1 MKKLLKNHLGALIAW
16 VLILVISLVA
26 LPNVDSLTRAHSEIS
41 LPSNVESEA
50 AKLIKN
56 EWGSKKKNTYEVAV
70 VFNKKSGKLTDT
82 DQGNIE
88 ASIDRLTSNQK
99 KYGIKDYL
107 APQDNIATK
116 KLLKSKDGTTW
127 VMQMNIAK
135 SHGTISQVY
144 DEINKAVKTSG
155 VRTYVTG
162 ADVLNN
168 DFTSSIQ
175 EGIKKTELITVVFI
189 FIVLIIVF
197 RSPVVPLVS
206 LLTVGISFL
215 VSFSIV
221 TNLVNQI
228 NFPFSNFTQVFMVIV
243 LFGIGTDYNILL
255 YNHFKEDLGNGLG
268 VAEATK
274 DSIKKAGRT
283 ILYSG
288 SSILIGFSALGLAN
302 FSVYRSASGVAVG
315 VLVLLVVLLTL
326 NPFFMATLGKKM
338 FWPSKEFAGE
348 NPSKMWHGISS
359 ATLKRPVVFLAA
371 VAVVVAPFFVT
382 YSNVL
387 NYDDTAEISDS
398 VPSKQGLNLVQKHF
412 SKGMAMP
419 SYLYIKS
426 DHKLDNEKD
435 LKLIDELTRKLRNS
449 EGVDKVMSATEPYN
463 EKIKLLYVKKQLK
476 SVTDGT
482 AKLEKGVGKLTK
494 GSEQVTS
501 GAKKLANG
509 ADQLDEGTGTLSD
522 GAKDLY
528 TGTVKLYNGSIALYD
543 GAGTLFNGTKTLSV
557 GADALYS
564 GTRKLSSGA
573 NTLSA
578 GTQKLKNGTQAL
590 ASGTGSLATGAQ
602 TLRNG
607 AGSLKNGTA
616 SLYTGAGT
624 LKNGVASLYTGAGT
638 LKNGINTAYTG
649 AGTLKNGIS
658 TLYTGAGSLKD
669 GIGSLYTG
677 AGSLKDGTAQL
688 VTGSSS
694 LKDGTSS
701 LATGADS
708 LYTGTK
714 ALTDGAQD
722 LTANMNTLVAG
733 LDQLKSQLS
742 ENASSLNADQLDQ
755 LSQGLTDLNNG
766 LQQLNGKV
774 SQISVPN
781 IDTSKISSLVSGLQ
795 SLQGQVGSLQ
805 KGLES
810 AQSGL
815 TAAGRGLTTASGA
828 AGSLA
833 ASIKKV
839 SDPTLQKELLNELN
853 SLNGSLSSTRDGLD
867 TANRGLGAAGSA
879 ATSMNA
885 AASGIQSA
893 AGGLSTIGSTADLS
907 TQVQQLQAAVSQ
919 LASGS
924 STLSTQ
930 AASGISD
937 LKSGLGKISQMQSA
951 VDALATGAH
960 KLYTGSNSIYSG
972 LSKGMAGALA
982 LSQGANKL
990 NTGAESLYDGISKVN
1005 TGANSL
1011 YTGAGQANTGV
1022 ISLYNGA
1029 GQLNTGA
1036 VSLYNGASQLNA
1048 GANSLYAGAG
1058 KLNAGAISL
1067 YAGAGQLNTGAN
1079 SLYSGT
1085 GTLVSGA
1092 KKVNSGA
1099 SQVNS
1104 GAGQVNS
1111 GAGQLANG
1119 LASGVS
1125 GAAQLANGASRLTS
1139 GAGQLQ
1145 SGAGQLQNGLAQGVN
1160 GSSQL
1165 AEGADKLQ
1173 SGTSQLSSGASK
1185 LAEKTPAI
1193 TSGLTAV
1200 NNGLVSAGSYLNGL
1214 RKSKA
1219 SDTFYVPSY
1228 VLKHNADLQKSL
1240 KVFLS
1245 PDKKSAMI
1253 IIILDSNP
1261 SSESA
1266 AEHSQ
1271 ALSAMARKSLK
1282 GTDLGKAEVEMGG
1295 QSSTIEDTKNTASG
1309 DFTRTMAIMLIGIG
1323 IALIFVTRS
1332 LLQPIYILGTLL
1344 LAYISSLSITRWVV
1358 SGVMGRSTLAWNVPF
1373 FTFIM
1378 LIALGVDYSIFVMMR
1393 YRDSDPHALPSARIL
1408 EACTVIGTVVISAAV
1423 ILGGTFAALIPSGV
1437 PTLIEVAIGVI
1448 IGLAILV
1455 FLMPINLSAS
1465 TKLTYEGFPWPKWA
1479 GRKKGLSFGKKS

>member
-26 LPNVDSLTRAHSEIS
+26 LPNVESLTRAHSEIS

-70 VFNKKSGKLTDT
+70 VFNKKSGKLTET

-88 ASIDRLTSNQK
+88 ATIDRLTSNQK

-135 SHGTISQVY
+135 SHGTISQVN

-168 DFTSSIQ
+168 DFTSSIR

-206 LLTVGISFL
+206 LLTVGVSFL

-221 TNLVNQI
+221 TNLVNQV

-315 VLVLLVVLLTL
+315 VLVLLIVLLTL

-371 VAVVVAPFFVT
+371 VAVVVTPFFVT

-412 SKGMAMP
+412 SEGMAMP

-426 DHKLDNEKD
+426 DHTLDNEKD

-578 GTQKLKNGTQAL
+578 GTQKLKSGTSSL
-590 ASGTGSLATGAQ
+590 ASGSQTLANGTGSLAKGAND
-602 TLRNG
+602 L
-607 AGSLKNGTA
+607 S
-616 SLYTGAGT
+616 AGT
-624 LKNGVASLYTGAGT
+624 QKLVD
-638 LKNGINTAYTG
+638 NTSKLNSYM
-649 AGTLKNGIS
+649 S
-658 TLYTGAGSLKD
+658 
-669 GIGSLYTG
+669 
-677 AGSLKDGTAQL
+677 QL
-688 VTGSSS
+688 T
-694 LKDGTSS
+694 
-701 LATGADS
+701 
-708 LYTGTK
+708 
-714 ALTDGAQD
+714 Q
-722 LTANMNTLVAG
+722 G
-733 LDQLKSQLS
+733 LDEMKSQLS
-742 ENASSLNADQLDQ
+742 VQMQSLDASQLESLSNGLKLID
-755 LSQGLTDLNNG
+755 QGLTQLNNS
-766 LQQLNGKV
+766 V
-774 SQISVPN
+774 SAMSVPSIDTNSLNNLNSVISGMKGLTGEAETLNSSLKGASSSATTMSGDLAALIAQVPDESLRNRLSTTLSTDMNSLSGNLQSAAGAATKLQNGMSNAQNAVGNIGN
-781 IDTSKISSLVSGLQ
+781 IDTSSLSQMSSLLPTLKSKVAVLAAGASQLDAN
-795 SLQGQVGSLQ
+795 GQVGIN
-805 KGLES
+805 K
-810 AQSGL
+810 
-815 TAAGRGLTTASGA
+815 
-828 AGSLA
+828 
-833 ASIKKV
+833 
-839 SDPTLQKELLNELN
+839 
-853 SLNGSLSSTRDGLD
+853 
-867 TANRGLGAAGSA
+867 
-879 ATSMNA
+879 
-885 AASGIQSA
+885 
-893 AGGLSTIGSTADLS
+893 
-907 TQVQQLQAAVSQ
+907 
-919 LASGS
+919 
-924 STLSTQ
+924 
-930 AASGISD
+930 
-937 LKSGLGKISQMQSA
+937 LKSGLDKLSDMQSG
-951 VDALATGAH
+951 VNKMATSAH
-960 KLYTGSNSIYSG
+960 QLYTGYNALYSG
-972 LSKGMAGALA
+972 LNAGMVGAMQLA
-982 LSQGANKL
+982 
-990 NTGAESLYDGISKVN
+990 
-1005 TGANSL
+1005 
-1011 YTGAGQANTGV
+1011 
-1022 ISLYNGA
+1022 NGA
-1029 GQLNTGA
+1029 KTVN
-1036 VSLYNGASQLNA
+1036 SGASA
-1048 GANSLYAGAG
+1048 VA
-1058 KLNAGAISL
+1058 
-1067 YAGAGQLNTGAN
+1067 
-1079 SLYSGT
+1079 
-1085 GTLVSGA
+1085 
-1092 KKVNSGA
+1092 SGA

-1111 GAGQLANG
+1111 GAGQLATG

-1145 SGAGQLQNGLAQGVN
+1145 SGASQLQNGLAQGVN

-1309 DFTRTMAIMLIGIG
+1309 DFTRTMAIMLIGVG
-1323 IALIFVTRS
+1323 IALILVTRS

-1393 YRDSDPHALPSARIL
+1393 YRDGDPHALPSARIL
-1408 EACTVIGTVVISAAV
+1408 KACTAIGTVVISAVV

-1448 IGLAILV
+1448 IGLAILI

>member
-26 LPNVDSLTRAHSEIS
+26 LPNVESLTRAHSEIS

-70 VFNKKSGKLTDT
+70 VFNKKSGKLTET

-135 SHGTISQVY
+135 SHGTISQVN

-168 DFTSSIQ
+168 DFTSSIR

-206 LLTVGISFL
+206 LLTVGVSFL

-221 TNLVNQI
+221 TNLVNQV

-315 VLVLLVVLLTL
+315 VLVLLIVLLTL

-338 FWPSKEFAGE
+338 FWPSKEVAGE

-426 DHKLDNEKD
+426 DHTLDNEKD

-578 GTQKLKNGTQAL
+578 GTQKLKSGTSSL
-590 ASGTGSLATGAQ
+590 ASGSQTLANGTGSLATGAQ
-602 TLRNG
+602 
-607 AGSLKNGTA
+607 K
-616 SLYTGAGT
+616 
-624 LKNGVASLYTGAGT
+624 
-638 LKNGINTAYTG
+638 
-649 AGTLKNGIS
+649 
-658 TLYTGAGSLKD
+658 
-669 GIGSLYTG
+669 
-677 AGSLKDGTAQL
+677 
-688 VTGSSS
+688 
-694 LKDGTSS
+694 
-701 LATGADS
+701 

-714 ALTDGAQD
+714 TLTRGAQD
-722 LTANMNTLVAG
+722 LTDNMSNLVSG
-733 LDQLKSQLS
+733 LDQLKSELS
-742 ENASSLNADQLDQ
+742 AESGSLDTSKLDQ
-755 LSQGLTDLNNG
+755 LSEGLTKLNTG
-766 LQQLNGKV
+766 LQQLNGVV
-774 SQISVPN
+774 SQINVPN

-795 SLQGQVGSLQ
+795 SLQGQVSNLK
-805 KGLES
+805 KGLTDT
-810 AQSGL
+810 QSGL
-815 TAAGRGLTTASGA
+815 TTAGTGLGTASAA

-833 ASIKKV
+833 SSISKV
-839 SDPTLQKELLNELN
+839 SDPTLKAELQKELETLN
-853 SLNGSLSSTRDGLD
+853 SGLSSTKS
-867 TANRGLGAAGSA
+867 GLGTVGSGLTTAGTAANN
-879 ATSMNA
+879 MNS

-893 AGGLSTIGSTADLS
+893 AGSLGSSTSAASTADLS
-907 TQVQQLQAAVSQ
+907 TKVQQLQAIVSQ

-924 STLSTQ
+924 NDLSTQ
-930 AASGISD
+930 AASGITS
-937 LKSGLGKISQMQSA
+937 LKSGLSKIGEMQSG
-951 VDALATGAH
+951 VDALAAGAH
-960 KLYTGSNSIYSG
+960 KLYTGSNSLYSG
-972 LSKGMAGALA
+972 LSEGMAGALA
-982 LSQGANKL
+982 LSQGANQ
-990 NTGAESLYDGISKVN
+990 VN
-1005 TGANSL
+1005 S
-1011 YTGAGQANTGV
+1011 
-1022 ISLYNGA
+1022 
-1029 GQLNTGA
+1029 
-1036 VSLYNGASQLNA
+1036 GASA
-1048 GANSLYAGAG
+1048 VA
-1058 KLNAGAISL
+1058 
-1067 YAGAGQLNTGAN
+1067 
-1079 SLYSGT
+1079 
-1085 GTLVSGA
+1085 
-1092 KKVNSGA
+1092 SGA

-1111 GAGQLANG
+1111 GAGQLATG

-1125 GAAQLANGASRLTS
+1125 GAAQLANGARRLTS

-1145 SGAGQLQNGLAQGVN
+1145 SGASQLQNGLAQGVN

-1173 SGTSQLSSGASK
+1173 SGTSQLSSGANK

-1309 DFTRTMAIMLIGIG
+1309 DFTRTMAIMLIGVG
-1323 IALIFVTRS
+1323 IALILITRS

-1408 EACTVIGTVVISAAV
+1408 KACTAIGTVVISAVV

-1448 IGLAILV
+1448 IGLAILI

>member
-26 LPNVDSLTRAHSEIS
+26 LPNVESLTRAHSEIS

-70 VFNKKSGKLTDT
+70 VFNKKSGKLTET

-135 SHGTISQVY
+135 SHGTISQVN

-168 DFTSSIQ
+168 DFTSSIR

-197 RSPVVPLVS
+197 QSPVVPLVS
-206 LLTVGISFL
+206 LLTVGVSFL

-221 TNLVNQI
+221 TNLVNQV

-315 VLVLLVVLLTL
+315 VLVLLIVLLTL

-371 VAVVVAPFFVT
+371 VAVVVTPFFVT

-426 DHKLDNEKD
+426 DHTLDNEKD

-578 GTQKLKNGTQAL
+578 GTQKLKSGTSSL
-590 ASGTGSLATGAQ
+590 ASGSKTLANGTGSLATGA
-602 TLRNG
+602 N
-607 AGSLKNGTA
+607 
-616 SLYTGAGT
+616 
-624 LKNGVASLYTGAGT
+624 
-638 LKNGINTAYTG
+638 
-649 AGTLKNGIS
+649 
-658 TLYTGAGSLKD
+658 
-669 GIGSLYTG
+669 
-677 AGSLKDGTAQL
+677 
-688 VTGSSS
+688 
-694 LKDGTSS
+694 
-701 LATGADS
+701 S
-708 LYTGTK
+708 LYTGTQT
-714 ALTDGAQD
+714 LTNGAKD

-733 LDQLKSQLS
+733 LDQLKSELS
-742 ENASSLNADQLDQ
+742 AESGSLDTSKLDQ
-755 LSQGLTDLNNG
+755 LSSGLTALNEG
-766 LQQLNGKV
+766 LQRLNSKV

-795 SLQGQVGSLQ
+795 SLQGQVSNLK
-805 KGLES
+805 KGLTDT
-810 AQSGL
+810 QSGL
-815 TAAGRGLTTASGA
+815 TTAGTGLGTASAA

-833 ASIKKV
+833 SSISKV
-839 SDPTLQKELLNELN
+839 SDPTLKAELQKELETLN
-853 SLNGSLSSTRDGLD
+853 SGLSSTKS
-867 TANRGLGAAGSA
+867 GLGTAGSGLTTAGTA
-879 ATSMNA
+879 ATNMNS

-893 AGGLSTIGSTADLS
+893 AGSLGSSTSAASTADLS
-907 TQVQQLQAAVSQ
+907 TEVQQLQAIVSQ

-924 STLSTQ
+924 NDLSTQ
-930 AASGISD
+930 AASGISS
-937 LKSGLGKISQMQSA
+937 LKSGLSKIGEMQSG
-951 VDALATGAH
+951 VDALAAGAH
-960 KLYTGSNSIYSG
+960 KLYTGSNSLYSG
-972 LSKGMAGALA
+972 LSEGMAGALA
-982 LSQGANKL
+982 LSQGANQ
-990 NTGAESLYDGISKVN
+990 VN
-1005 TGANSL
+1005 S
-1011 YTGAGQANTGV
+1011 
-1022 ISLYNGA
+1022 
-1029 GQLNTGA
+1029 
-1036 VSLYNGASQLNA
+1036 GASA
-1048 GANSLYAGAG
+1048 VA
-1058 KLNAGAISL
+1058 
-1067 YAGAGQLNTGAN
+1067 
-1079 SLYSGT
+1079 
-1085 GTLVSGA
+1085 
-1092 KKVNSGA
+1092 SGA

-1111 GAGQLANG
+1111 GAGQLATG

-1145 SGAGQLQNGLAQGVN
+1145 SGASQLQNGLAQGVN

-1240 KVFLS
+1240 MVFLS

-1266 AEHSQ
+1266 AKHSQ

-1309 DFTRTMAIMLIGIG
+1309 DFTRTMAIMLIGVG
-1323 IALIFVTRS
+1323 IALILVTRS

-1393 YRDSDPHALPSARIL
+1393 YRDGDPHALPSARIL
-1408 EACTVIGTVVISAAV
+1408 KACTAIGTVVISAVV

-1448 IGLAILV
+1448 IGLAILI

>member
-56 EWGSKKKNTYEVAV
+56 EWGNKKKNTYEVAV
-70 VFNKKSGKLTDT
+70 VFNKKSGKLTET

-107 APQDNIATK
+107 APQNNIATK

-135 SHGTISQVY
+135 SHGSISQVY
-144 DEINKAVKTSG
+144 DEINKVVKTSG

-206 LLTVGISFL
+206 LLTVGVSFL

-221 TNLVNQI
+221 ANLVNQV

-255 YNHFKEDLGNGLG
+255 YNHFKEYLGNGLG

-315 VLVLLVVLLTL
+315 VLVLLIVLLTL

-348 NPSKMWHGISS
+348 KPSKMWHGISS

-412 SKGMAMP
+412 SEGMAMP

-426 DHKLDNEKD
+426 DHTLDNEKD

-476 SVTDGT
+476 SVTDGI

-522 GAKDLY
+522 EAKDLY
-528 TGTVKLYNGSIALYD
+528 TGT
-543 GAGTLFNGTKTLSV
+543 
-557 GADALYS
+557 
-564 GTRKLSSGA
+564 
-573 NTLSA
+573 
-578 GTQKLKNGTQAL
+578 
-590 ASGTGSLATGAQ
+590 Q
-602 TLRNG
+602 TLTNG
-607 AGSLKNGTA
+607 AK
-616 SLYTGAGT
+616 
-624 LKNGVASLYTGAGT
+624 
-638 LKNGINTAYTG
+638 
-649 AGTLKNGIS
+649 
-658 TLYTGAGSLKD
+658 
-669 GIGSLYTG
+669 
-677 AGSLKDGTAQL
+677 
-688 VTGSSS
+688 
-694 LKDGTSS
+694 
-701 LATGADS
+701 
-708 LYTGTK
+708 
-714 ALTDGAQD
+714 D

-755 LSQGLTDLNNG
+755 LSSGLTDLN
-766 LQQLNGKV
+766 
-774 SQISVPN
+774 
-781 IDTSKISSLVSGLQ
+781 SGLQ

-805 KGLES
+805 T
-810 AQSGL
+810 GL
-815 TAAGRGLTTASGA
+815 TNAKTGLTTARTGFGTASAA

-833 ASIKKV
+833 SSISKV
-839 SDPTLQKELLNELN
+839 SDPTLKAELQKELETLN
-853 SLNGSLSSTRDGLD
+853 S
-867 TANRGLGAAGSA
+867 GLGTVGSGLTTARTA
-879 ATSMNA
+879 ATNMNS

-893 AGGLSTIGSTADLS
+893 TGSLGSSTSAVSTADLS
-907 TQVQQLQAAVSQ
+907 TEVQQLQA
-919 LASGS
+919 
-924 STLSTQ
+924 
-930 AASGISD
+930 
-937 LKSGLGKISQMQSA
+937 A

-960 KLYTGSNSIYSG
+960 KLYTGSNSLYSG

-982 LSQGANKL
+982 LS
-990 NTGAESLYDGISKVN
+990 
-1005 TGANSL
+1005 
-1011 YTGAGQANTGV
+1011 
-1022 ISLYNGA
+1022 
-1029 GQLNTGA
+1029 
-1036 VSLYNGASQLNA
+1036 
-1048 GANSLYAGAG
+1048 
-1058 KLNAGAISL
+1058 
-1067 YAGAGQLNTGAN
+1067 
-1079 SLYSGT
+1079 
-1085 GTLVSGA
+1085 
-1092 KKVNSGA
+1092 
-1099 SQVNS
+1099 
-1104 GAGQVNS
+1104 
-1111 GAGQLANG
+1111 
-1119 LASGVS
+1119 
-1125 GAAQLANGASRLTS
+1125 R
-1139 GAGQLQ
+1139 
-1145 SGAGQLQNGLAQGVN
+1145 
-1160 GSSQL
+1160 
-1165 AEGADKLQ
+1165 GADKLQ

-1185 LAEKTPAI
+1185 LAENTPAI

-1479 GRKKGLSFGKKS
+1479 GRKKSLSFGKKS

>member
-56 EWGSKKKNTYEVAV
+56 EWGNKKKNTYEVAV
-70 VFNKKSGKLTDT
+70 VFNKKSGKLTET

-107 APQDNIATK
+107 APQNNIATK

-135 SHGTISQVY
+135 SHGSISQVY
-144 DEINKAVKTSG
+144 DEINKVVKTSG

-162 ADVLNN
+162 TDVLNN

-206 LLTVGISFL
+206 LLTVGVSFL

-221 TNLVNQI
+221 TNLVNQV

-255 YNHFKEDLGNGLG
+255 YNHFKEYLGNGLG

-302 FSVYRSASGVAVG
+302 FSVYRSASGIAVG
-315 VLVLLVVLLTL
+315 VLVLLIVLLTL

-412 SKGMAMP
+412 SEGMAMP

-426 DHKLDNEKD
+426 DHTLDNEKD

-528 TGTVKLYNGSIALYD
+528 TGT
-543 GAGTLFNGTKTLSV
+543 
-557 GADALYS
+557 
-564 GTRKLSSGA
+564 
-573 NTLSA
+573 
-578 GTQKLKNGTQAL
+578 
-590 ASGTGSLATGAQ
+590 Q
-602 TLRNG
+602 TLTNG
-607 AGSLKNGTA
+607 AK
-616 SLYTGAGT
+616 
-624 LKNGVASLYTGAGT
+624 
-638 LKNGINTAYTG
+638 
-649 AGTLKNGIS
+649 
-658 TLYTGAGSLKD
+658 
-669 GIGSLYTG
+669 
-677 AGSLKDGTAQL
+677 
-688 VTGSSS
+688 
-694 LKDGTSS
+694 
-701 LATGADS
+701 
-708 LYTGTK
+708 
-714 ALTDGAQD
+714 D

-742 ENASSLNADQLDQ
+742 ENASSL
-755 LSQGLTDLNNG
+755 
-766 LQQLNGKV
+766 
-774 SQISVPN
+774 
-781 IDTSKISSLVSGLQ
+781 
-795 SLQGQVGSLQ
+795 
-805 KGLES
+805 
-810 AQSGL
+810 
-815 TAAGRGLTTASGA
+815 
-828 AGSLA
+828 
-833 ASIKKV
+833 
-839 SDPTLQKELLNELN
+839 
-853 SLNGSLSSTRDGLD
+853 STE
-867 TANRGLGAAGSA
+867 
-879 ATSMNA
+879 
-885 AASGIQSA
+885 
-893 AGGLSTIGSTADLS
+893 
-907 TQVQQLQAAVSQ
+907 VQQLQAAVSQ

-924 STLSTQ
+924 NTLSTQ
-930 AASGISD
+930 VASRISS
-937 LKSGLGKISQMQSA
+937 LKSGLSKIGQMQSA
-951 VDALATGAH
+951 VDALATCAH
-960 KLYTGSNSIYSG
+960 KLYTGSNSLYSG

-982 LSQGANKL
+982 LSQ
-990 NTGAESLYDGISKVN
+990 
-1005 TGANSL
+1005 
-1011 YTGAGQANTGV
+1011 
-1022 ISLYNGA
+1022 
-1029 GQLNTGA
+1029 
-1036 VSLYNGASQLNA
+1036 
-1048 GANSLYAGAG
+1048 
-1058 KLNAGAISL
+1058 
-1067 YAGAGQLNTGAN
+1067 
-1079 SLYSGT
+1079 
-1085 GTLVSGA
+1085 
-1092 KKVNSGA
+1092 
-1099 SQVNS
+1099 
-1104 GAGQVNS
+1104 
-1111 GAGQLANG
+1111 
-1119 LASGVS
+1119 
-1125 GAAQLANGASRLTS
+1125 
-1139 GAGQLQ
+1139 
-1145 SGAGQLQNGLAQGVN
+1145 
-1160 GSSQL
+1160 
-1165 AEGADKLQ
+1165 GADKLQ

-1240 KVFLS
+1240 KFFLS

-1423 ILGGTFAALIPSGV
+1423 ILGGIFAALIPSGV

-1479 GRKKGLSFGKKS
+1479 GRKKSLSFGKKS

>member
-677 AGSLKDGTAQL
+677 AGSLKDGTSQL
-688 VTGSSS
+688 LTGSSS

-701 LATGADS
+701 LATGASS
-708 LYTGTK
+708 LYTGTQT
-714 ALTDGAQD
+714 LTNGAKD

-781 IDTSKISSLVSGLQ
+781 IDTSKIYSLVNGLE
-795 SLQGQVGSLQ
+795 SLQGQVDTLQ
-805 KGLES
+805 NGLKS

-815 TAAGRGLTTASGA
+815 NTASGA
-828 AGSLA
+828 AGELA
-833 ASIKKV
+833 SKINQ
-839 SDPTLQKELLNELN
+839 DPKLKEELQPVLDKLN
-853 SLNGSLSSTRDGLD
+853 DGLGSVGSGLT
-867 TANRGLGAAGSA
+867 TAGTAANNMKG
-879 ATSMNA
+879 

-893 AGGLSTIGSTADLS
+893 AGSFGNVSSTADLS

-924 STLSTQ
+924 STLSSQ

-990 NTGAESLYDGISKVN
+990 SSGAASLYDGISQVN

-1011 YTGAGQANTGV
+1011 YNGAGQANTGA

>member
-56 EWGSKKKNTYEVAV
+56 EWGNKKKNTYEVAV
-70 VFNKKSGKLTDT
+70 VFNKKSGKLTET

-107 APQDNIATK
+107 APQNNIATK

-135 SHGTISQVY
+135 SHGSISQVY
-144 DEINKAVKTSG
+144 DEINKVVKTSG

-206 LLTVGISFL
+206 LLTVGVSFL

-221 TNLVNQI
+221 TNLVNQV

-255 YNHFKEDLGNGLG
+255 YNHFKEYLGNGLG

-302 FSVYRSASGVAVG
+302 FSVYRSASGIAVG
-315 VLVLLVVLLTL
+315 VLVLLIVLLTL

-412 SKGMAMP
+412 SEGMAMP

-426 DHKLDNEKD
+426 DHTLDNEKD

-501 GAKKLANG
+501 GAKKLVNG

-528 TGTVKLYNGSIALYD
+528 TGT
-543 GAGTLFNGTKTLSV
+543 
-557 GADALYS
+557 
-564 GTRKLSSGA
+564 
-573 NTLSA
+573 
-578 GTQKLKNGTQAL
+578 
-590 ASGTGSLATGAQ
+590 Q
-602 TLRNG
+602 TLTNG
-607 AGSLKNGTA
+607 AK
-616 SLYTGAGT
+616 
-624 LKNGVASLYTGAGT
+624 
-638 LKNGINTAYTG
+638 
-649 AGTLKNGIS
+649 
-658 TLYTGAGSLKD
+658 
-669 GIGSLYTG
+669 
-677 AGSLKDGTAQL
+677 
-688 VTGSSS
+688 
-694 LKDGTSS
+694 
-701 LATGADS
+701 
-708 LYTGTK
+708 
-714 ALTDGAQD
+714 D

-742 ENASSLNADQLDQ
+742 ENASSL
-755 LSQGLTDLNNG
+755 
-766 LQQLNGKV
+766 
-774 SQISVPN
+774 
-781 IDTSKISSLVSGLQ
+781 
-795 SLQGQVGSLQ
+795 
-805 KGLES
+805 
-810 AQSGL
+810 
-815 TAAGRGLTTASGA
+815 
-828 AGSLA
+828 
-833 ASIKKV
+833 
-839 SDPTLQKELLNELN
+839 
-853 SLNGSLSSTRDGLD
+853 STE
-867 TANRGLGAAGSA
+867 
-879 ATSMNA
+879 
-885 AASGIQSA
+885 
-893 AGGLSTIGSTADLS
+893 
-907 TQVQQLQAAVSQ
+907 VQQLQAAVSQ

-924 STLSTQ
+924 NTLSTQ
-930 AASGISD
+930 VASRISS
-937 LKSGLGKISQMQSA
+937 LKSGLSKIGQMQSA
-951 VDALATGAH
+951 VDALATCAH
-960 KLYTGSNSIYSG
+960 KLYTGSNSLYSG

-982 LSQGANKL
+982 LSQ
-990 NTGAESLYDGISKVN
+990 
-1005 TGANSL
+1005 
-1011 YTGAGQANTGV
+1011 
-1022 ISLYNGA
+1022 
-1029 GQLNTGA
+1029 
-1036 VSLYNGASQLNA
+1036 
-1048 GANSLYAGAG
+1048 
-1058 KLNAGAISL
+1058 
-1067 YAGAGQLNTGAN
+1067 
-1079 SLYSGT
+1079 
-1085 GTLVSGA
+1085 
-1092 KKVNSGA
+1092 
-1099 SQVNS
+1099 
-1104 GAGQVNS
+1104 
-1111 GAGQLANG
+1111 
-1119 LASGVS
+1119 
-1125 GAAQLANGASRLTS
+1125 
-1139 GAGQLQ
+1139 
-1145 SGAGQLQNGLAQGVN
+1145 
-1160 GSSQL
+1160 
-1165 AEGADKLQ
+1165 GADKLQ

-1240 KVFLS
+1240 KFFLS

-1479 GRKKGLSFGKKS
+1479 GRKKSLSFGKKS

>member
-56 EWGSKKKNTYEVAV
+56 EWGNKKKNTYEVAV
-70 VFNKKSGKLTDT
+70 VFNKKSGKLTET

-107 APQDNIATK
+107 APQNNIATK

-135 SHGTISQVY
+135 SHGSISQVY
-144 DEINKAVKTSG
+144 DEINKVVKTSG

-206 LLTVGISFL
+206 LLTVGVSFL

-221 TNLVNQI
+221 ANLVNQV

-255 YNHFKEDLGNGLG
+255 YNHFKEYLGNGLG

-315 VLVLLVVLLTL
+315 VLVLLIVLLTL

-348 NPSKMWHGISS
+348 KPSKMWHGISS

-412 SKGMAMP
+412 SEGMAMP

-426 DHKLDNEKD
+426 DHTLDNEKD

-476 SVTDGT
+476 SVTDGI

-522 GAKDLY
+522 EAKDLY
-528 TGTVKLYNGSIALYD
+528 TGT
-543 GAGTLFNGTKTLSV
+543 
-557 GADALYS
+557 
-564 GTRKLSSGA
+564 
-573 NTLSA
+573 
-578 GTQKLKNGTQAL
+578 
-590 ASGTGSLATGAQ
+590 Q
-602 TLRNG
+602 TLTNG
-607 AGSLKNGTA
+607 AK
-616 SLYTGAGT
+616 
-624 LKNGVASLYTGAGT
+624 
-638 LKNGINTAYTG
+638 
-649 AGTLKNGIS
+649 
-658 TLYTGAGSLKD
+658 
-669 GIGSLYTG
+669 
-677 AGSLKDGTAQL
+677 
-688 VTGSSS
+688 
-694 LKDGTSS
+694 
-701 LATGADS
+701 
-708 LYTGTK
+708 
-714 ALTDGAQD
+714 D

-755 LSQGLTDLNNG
+755 LSSGLTDLN
-766 LQQLNGKV
+766 
-774 SQISVPN
+774 
-781 IDTSKISSLVSGLQ
+781 SGLQ

-805 KGLES
+805 T
-810 AQSGL
+810 GL
-815 TAAGRGLTTASGA
+815 TNAKTGLTTARTGFGTASAA

-833 ASIKKV
+833 SSISKV
-839 SDPTLQKELLNELN
+839 SDPTLKAELQKELETLN
-853 SLNGSLSSTRDGLD
+853 S
-867 TANRGLGAAGSA
+867 GLGTVGSGLTTARTA
-879 ATSMNA
+879 ATNMNS

-893 AGGLSTIGSTADLS
+893 TGSLGSGTSAVSTADLS
-907 TQVQQLQAAVSQ
+907 TEVQQLQA
-919 LASGS
+919 
-924 STLSTQ
+924 
-930 AASGISD
+930 
-937 LKSGLGKISQMQSA
+937 A

-960 KLYTGSNSIYSG
+960 KLYTGSNSLYSG

-982 LSQGANKL
+982 LSQ
-990 NTGAESLYDGISKVN
+990 
-1005 TGANSL
+1005 
-1011 YTGAGQANTGV
+1011 
-1022 ISLYNGA
+1022 
-1029 GQLNTGA
+1029 
-1036 VSLYNGASQLNA
+1036 
-1048 GANSLYAGAG
+1048 
-1058 KLNAGAISL
+1058 
-1067 YAGAGQLNTGAN
+1067 
-1079 SLYSGT
+1079 
-1085 GTLVSGA
+1085 
-1092 KKVNSGA
+1092 
-1099 SQVNS
+1099 
-1104 GAGQVNS
+1104 
-1111 GAGQLANG
+1111 
-1119 LASGVS
+1119 
-1125 GAAQLANGASRLTS
+1125 
-1139 GAGQLQ
+1139 
-1145 SGAGQLQNGLAQGVN
+1145 
-1160 GSSQL
+1160 
-1165 AEGADKLQ
+1165 GADKLQ

-1185 LAEKTPAI
+1185 LAENTPAI

-1479 GRKKGLSFGKKS
+1479 GRKKSLSFGKKS

>member
-70 VFNKKSGKLTDT
+70 VFNKKSGKLTET

-135 SHGTISQVY
+135 SHGTISQVN

-168 DFTSSIQ
+168 DFTSSIR

-206 LLTVGISFL
+206 LLTVGVSFL

-221 TNLVNQI
+221 TNLVNQV

-255 YNHFKEDLGNGLG
+255 YNHFKEYLGNGLG

-315 VLVLLVVLLTL
+315 VLVLLIVLLTL

-412 SKGMAMP
+412 SEGMAMP

-426 DHKLDNEKD
+426 DHTLDNEKD

-528 TGTVKLYNGSIALYD
+528 TGT
-543 GAGTLFNGTKTLSV
+543 
-557 GADALYS
+557 
-564 GTRKLSSGA
+564 
-573 NTLSA
+573 
-578 GTQKLKNGTQAL
+578 
-590 ASGTGSLATGAQ
+590 Q
-602 TLRNG
+602 TLTNG
-607 AGSLKNGTA
+607 AK
-616 SLYTGAGT
+616 
-624 LKNGVASLYTGAGT
+624 
-638 LKNGINTAYTG
+638 
-649 AGTLKNGIS
+649 
-658 TLYTGAGSLKD
+658 
-669 GIGSLYTG
+669 
-677 AGSLKDGTAQL
+677 
-688 VTGSSS
+688 
-694 LKDGTSS
+694 
-701 LATGADS
+701 
-708 LYTGTK
+708 
-714 ALTDGAQD
+714 D

-755 LSQGLTDLNNG
+755 LSSGLTDLNSG
-766 LQQLNGKV
+766 LQRLNSKV
-774 SQISVPN
+774 SQIQVPN

-795 SLQGQVGSLQ
+795 T
-805 KGLES
+805 
-810 AQSGL
+810 GL
-815 TAAGRGLTTASGA
+815 TNAKTGWTTARTGFGTASAA

-833 ASIKKV
+833 SSISKV
-839 SDPTLQKELLNELN
+839 SDPTLKAELQKELKNLN
-853 SLNGSLSSTRDGLD
+853 S
-867 TANRGLGAAGSA
+867 GLGTVGSGLTTA
-879 ATSMNA
+879 ATNMNS

-893 AGGLSTIGSTADLS
+893 TGSLGSSTSAVSTADLS
-907 TQVQQLQAAVSQ
+907 TEVQQLQAAVSQ

-924 STLSTQ
+924 NTLSTQ
-930 AASGISD
+930 AASGISS
-937 LKSGLGKISQMQSA
+937 LKSGLSKIGQMQSA

-960 KLYTGSNSIYSG
+960 KLYTGSNSLYSG

-982 LSQGANKL
+982 LSQ
-990 NTGAESLYDGISKVN
+990 
-1005 TGANSL
+1005 
-1011 YTGAGQANTGV
+1011 
-1022 ISLYNGA
+1022 
-1029 GQLNTGA
+1029 
-1036 VSLYNGASQLNA
+1036 
-1048 GANSLYAGAG
+1048 
-1058 KLNAGAISL
+1058 
-1067 YAGAGQLNTGAN
+1067 
-1079 SLYSGT
+1079 
-1085 GTLVSGA
+1085 
-1092 KKVNSGA
+1092 
-1099 SQVNS
+1099 
-1104 GAGQVNS
+1104 
-1111 GAGQLANG
+1111 
-1119 LASGVS
+1119 
-1125 GAAQLANGASRLTS
+1125 
-1139 GAGQLQ
+1139 
-1145 SGAGQLQNGLAQGVN
+1145 
-1160 GSSQL
+1160 
-1165 AEGADKLQ
+1165 GADKLQ

-1185 LAEKTPAI
+1185 LAENTPAI

-1200 NNGLVSAGSYLNGL
+1200 NNGLVSVGSYLNGL

-1309 DFTRTMAIMLIGIG
+1309 DFNRTMAIMLIGIG

-1479 GRKKGLSFGKKS
+1479 GRKKSLSFGKKS

>member
-70 VFNKKSGKLTDT
+70 VFNKKSGKLTET

-127 VMQMNIAK
+127 VMQMNISK
-135 SHGTISQVY
+135 NHGTISQVY

-206 LLTVGISFL
+206 LLTVGVSFL

-221 TNLVNQI
+221 TNLVNQV

-371 VAVVVAPFFVT
+371 VAVVIAPFFVT

-578 GTQKLKNGTQAL
+578 GTQKLKSGTSSL
-590 ASGTGSLATGAQ
+590 ASGSQTLANGTGSLATGAQ
-602 TLRNG
+602 
-607 AGSLKNGTA
+607 K
-616 SLYTGAGT
+616 
-624 LKNGVASLYTGAGT
+624 
-638 LKNGINTAYTG
+638 
-649 AGTLKNGIS
+649 
-658 TLYTGAGSLKD
+658 
-669 GIGSLYTG
+669 
-677 AGSLKDGTAQL
+677 
-688 VTGSSS
+688 
-694 LKDGTSS
+694 
-701 LATGADS
+701 

-714 ALTDGAQD
+714 TLTRGAQD
-722 LTANMNTLVAG
+722 LTDNMSNLVSG
-733 LDQLKSQLS
+733 LDQLKSELS
-742 ENASSLNADQLDQ
+742 AESGSLDTSKLDQ
-755 LSQGLTDLNNG
+755 LSEGLTKLNTG
-766 LQQLNGKV
+766 LQQLNGVV
-774 SQISVPN
+774 SQINVPN

-795 SLQGQVGSLQ
+795 SLQGQVSNLK
-805 KGLES
+805 KGLTDT
-810 AQSGL
+810 QSGL
-815 TAAGRGLTTASGA
+815 TTAGTGLGTASAA

-833 ASIKKV
+833 SSISKV
-839 SDPTLQKELLNELN
+839 SDPTLKAELQKELETLN
-853 SLNGSLSSTRDGLD
+853 SGLSSTKS
-867 TANRGLGAAGSA
+867 GLGTAGSGLTTAGTA
-879 ATSMNA
+879 AINMNS

-893 AGGLSTIGSTADLS
+893 AGSLGSSTSAASTADLS
-907 TQVQQLQAAVSQ
+907 TEVQQLQAIVSQ

-924 STLSTQ
+924 NDLSTQ
-930 AASGISD
+930 AASGISS
-937 LKSGLGKISQMQSA
+937 LKSGLSKIGEMQSG
-951 VDALATGAH
+951 VDALAAGAH
-960 KLYTGSNSIYSG
+960 KLYTGSNSLYSG
-972 LSKGMAGALA
+972 LSEGMAGALA
-982 LSQGANKL
+982 LSQGANQV
-990 NTGAESLYDGISKVN
+990 NSGAS
-1005 TGANSL
+1005 
-1011 YTGAGQANTGV
+1011 
-1022 ISLYNGA
+1022 
-1029 GQLNTGA
+1029 A
-1036 VSLYNGASQLNA
+1036 VASGASQ
-1048 GANSLYAGAG
+1048 
-1058 KLNAGAISL
+1058 
-1067 YAGAGQLNTGAN
+1067 
-1079 SLYSGT
+1079 
-1085 GTLVSGA
+1085 
-1092 KKVNSGA
+1092 VNSGA

-1104 GAGQVNS
+1104 GAGQ
-1111 GAGQLANG
+1111 LANG
-1119 LASGVS
+1119 LTQGLS

-1253 IIILDSNP
+1253 IIILDINP

-1393 YRDSDPHALPSARIL
+1393 YRDSDPHELPSARIL

-1479 GRKKGLSFGKKS
+1479 GRKKS

>member
-56 EWGSKKKNTYEVAV
+56 EWGNKKKNTYEVAV
-70 VFNKKSGKLTDT
+70 VFNKKSGKLTET

-107 APQDNIATK
+107 APQNNIATK

-135 SHGTISQVY
+135 SHGSISQVY
-144 DEINKAVKTSG
+144 DEINKVVKTSG

-206 LLTVGISFL
+206 LLTVGVSFL

-221 TNLVNQI
+221 TNLVNQV

-255 YNHFKEDLGNGLG
+255 YNHFKEYLGNGLG

-288 SSILIGFSALGLAN
+288 SSILIGFSALGLAD

-315 VLVLLVVLLTL
+315 VLVLLIVLLTL

-348 NPSKMWHGISS
+348 KPSKMWHGISS

-412 SKGMAMP
+412 SEGMAMP

-426 DHKLDNEKD
+426 DHTLDNEKD

-476 SVTDGT
+476 SVTDGI

-522 GAKDLY
+522 EAKDLY
-528 TGTVKLYNGSIALYD
+528 TGT
-543 GAGTLFNGTKTLSV
+543 
-557 GADALYS
+557 
-564 GTRKLSSGA
+564 
-573 NTLSA
+573 
-578 GTQKLKNGTQAL
+578 
-590 ASGTGSLATGAQ
+590 Q
-602 TLRNG
+602 TLTNG
-607 AGSLKNGTA
+607 AK
-616 SLYTGAGT
+616 
-624 LKNGVASLYTGAGT
+624 
-638 LKNGINTAYTG
+638 
-649 AGTLKNGIS
+649 
-658 TLYTGAGSLKD
+658 
-669 GIGSLYTG
+669 
-677 AGSLKDGTAQL
+677 
-688 VTGSSS
+688 
-694 LKDGTSS
+694 
-701 LATGADS
+701 
-708 LYTGTK
+708 
-714 ALTDGAQD
+714 D

-755 LSQGLTDLNNG
+755 LSSGLTDLN
-766 LQQLNGKV
+766 
-774 SQISVPN
+774 
-781 IDTSKISSLVSGLQ
+781 SGLQ

-805 KGLES
+805 T
-810 AQSGL
+810 GL
-815 TAAGRGLTTASGA
+815 TNAKTGLTTARTGFGTASAA

-833 ASIKKV
+833 SSISKV
-839 SDPTLQKELLNELN
+839 SDPTLKAELQKELETLN
-853 SLNGSLSSTRDGLD
+853 S
-867 TANRGLGAAGSA
+867 GLGTVGSGLTTARTA
-879 ATSMNA
+879 ATNMNS

-893 AGGLSTIGSTADLS
+893 TGSLGSSTSAVSTADLS
-907 TQVQQLQAAVSQ
+907 TEVQQLQA
-919 LASGS
+919 
-924 STLSTQ
+924 
-930 AASGISD
+930 
-937 LKSGLGKISQMQSA
+937 A

-960 KLYTGSNSIYSG
+960 KLYTGSNSLYSG

-982 LSQGANKL
+982 LSQ
-990 NTGAESLYDGISKVN
+990 
-1005 TGANSL
+1005 
-1011 YTGAGQANTGV
+1011 
-1022 ISLYNGA
+1022 
-1029 GQLNTGA
+1029 
-1036 VSLYNGASQLNA
+1036 
-1048 GANSLYAGAG
+1048 
-1058 KLNAGAISL
+1058 
-1067 YAGAGQLNTGAN
+1067 
-1079 SLYSGT
+1079 
-1085 GTLVSGA
+1085 
-1092 KKVNSGA
+1092 
-1099 SQVNS
+1099 
-1104 GAGQVNS
+1104 
-1111 GAGQLANG
+1111 
-1119 LASGVS
+1119 
-1125 GAAQLANGASRLTS
+1125 
-1139 GAGQLQ
+1139 
-1145 SGAGQLQNGLAQGVN
+1145 
-1160 GSSQL
+1160 
-1165 AEGADKLQ
+1165 GADKLQ

-1309 DFTRTMAIMLIGIG
+1309 DFARTMAIMLIGIG

-1479 GRKKGLSFGKKS
+1479 GRKKSLSFGKKS

>member
-16 VLILVISLVA
+16 ILILVISLVA

-41 LPSNVESEA
+41 LPRSVESEA
-50 AKLIKN
+50 AKLIKD

-70 VFNKKSGKLTDT
+70 VFNKKDGKLTDA
-82 DQGNIE
+82 DKSNIQT
-88 ASIDRLTSNQK
+88 SIDRLTSNKK
-99 KYGIKDYL
+99 KYGIKDSL

-127 VMQMNIAK
+127 VMQMNISK
-135 SHGTISQVY
+135 KHGTISQVY
-144 DEINKAVKTSG
+144 DEINSAVKTSG

-168 DFTSSIQ
+168 DFTTSIQ

-197 RSPVVPLVS
+197 KSPVVPLVS
-206 LLTVGISFL
+206 LLTVGVSFL

-221 TNLVNQI
+221 TNLVNQV

-255 YNHFKEDLGNGLG
+255 YNHFKEDLGNDMS
-268 VAEATK
+268 VPDATR

-326 NPFFMATLGKKM
+326 NPFFMMTLGKKM
-338 FWPSKEFAGE
+338 FWPTKTFTGE
-348 NPSKMWHGISS
+348 NPSKLWHGISS
-359 ATLKRPVVFLAA
+359 ATLKRPIVFLAA
-371 VAVVVAPFFVT
+371 VAVVVAPFFIT

-398 VPSKQGLNLVQKHF
+398 TPSKIGLQLVQKHY
-412 SKGMAMP
+412 SEGMAMP

-426 DHKLDNEKD
+426 DHTLDNEKD
-435 LKLIDELTRKLRNS
+435 LKLIDELTQKLRKS
-449 EGVDKVMSATEPYN
+449 EGVDKVISVTEPYN
-463 EKIKLLYVKKQLK
+463 EKIKLLYVKKQMN

-482 AKLEKGVGKLTK
+482 DKLEKGVSKLTK
-494 GSEQVTS
+494 GSEKVTS
-501 GAKKLANG
+501 GAKKLASG
-509 ADQLDEGTGTLSD
+509 ADTLSSGTDTLSD
-522 GAKDLY
+522 GAKSLY

-578 GTQKLKNGTQAL
+578 GTQKLK
-590 ASGTGSLATGAQ
+590 SGTS
-602 TLRNG
+602 N
-607 AGSLKNGTA
+607 
-616 SLYTGAGT
+616 
-624 LKNGVASLYTGAGT
+624 
-638 LKNGINTAYTG
+638 
-649 AGTLKNGIS
+649 
-658 TLYTGAGSLKD
+658 
-669 GIGSLYTG
+669 
-677 AGSLKDGTAQL
+677 
-688 VTGSSS
+688 
-694 LKDGTSS
+694 
-701 LATGADS
+701 LATGADN

-714 ALTDGAQD
+714 ALKKGAED
-722 LTANMNTLVAG
+722 LTANMNTLVTG

-742 ENASSLNADQLDQ
+742 ANASSLNAGQLEK
-755 LSQGLTDLNNG
+755 LSQDLTDLNNG
-766 LQQLNGKV
+766 LQQLNSQV

-781 IDTSKISSLVSGLQ
+781 IDSSKISSLVSGLQ
-795 SLQGQVGSLQ
+795 SLQGQVSSL
-805 KGLES
+805 K
-810 AQSGL
+810 SGL
-815 TAAGRGLTTASGA
+815 TNAKSGLTTAGGGLTTASSA

-833 ASIKKV
+833 ESINKV
-839 SDPTLQKELLNELN
+839 SDPTLKAELQQEL
-853 SLNGSLSSTRDGLD
+853 SKLNGGLSSTKSGLD
-867 TANRGLGAAGSA
+867 SVGGGLATAGTA
-879 ATSMNA
+879 ATKMGN
-885 AASGIQSA
+885 AASGIKSA
-893 AGGLSTIGSTADLS
+893 AGGLSNIGSTTDLS
-907 TQVQQLQAAVSQ
+907 TNVQRLKAVVAQ
-919 LASGS
+919 LANGS
-924 STLSTQ
+924 NTLSTQ
-930 AASGISD
+930 ATSGIAS

-990 NTGAESLYDGISKVN
+990 NS
-1005 TGANSL
+1005 
-1011 YTGAGQANTGV
+1011 
-1022 ISLYNGA
+1022 GA
-1029 GQLNTGA
+1029 GQL
-1036 VSLYNGASQLNA
+1036 
-1048 GANSLYAGAG
+1048 
-1058 KLNAGAISL
+1058 
-1067 YAGAGQLNTGAN
+1067 
-1079 SLYSGT
+1079 
-1085 GTLVSGA
+1085 
-1092 KKVNSGA
+1092 
-1099 SQVNS
+1099 
-1104 GAGQVNS
+1104 NS

-1145 SGAGQLQNGLAQGVN
+1145 SGAGQLQNGLAQGAN

-1173 SGTSQLSSGASK
+1173 SGSSQLSNGASQ
-1185 LAEKTPAI
+1185 LADKTPAI

-1200 NNGLVSAGSYLNGL
+1200 NNGLVSAASYLNGL
-1214 RKSKA
+1214 RKSPA
-1219 SDTFYVPSY
+1219 SDTFYIPNS
-1228 VLKHNADLQKSL
+1228 VLKNNKEIKKSISVL
-1240 KVFLS
+1240 LS

-1266 AEHSQ
+1266 AKHSQ

-1282 GTDLGKAEVEMGG
+1282 GTDLGKADVEMGG

-1332 LLQPIYILGTLL
+1332 LLQPLYILGTLL
-1344 LAYISSLSITRWVV
+1344 LAYVSSLSITRWLVNAI
-1358 SGVMGRSTLAWNVPF
+1358 MHRSMLAWNVPF

-1393 YRDSDPHALPSARIL
+1393 YRDSDYHALPSERIL
-1408 EACTVIGTVVISAAV
+1408 EACTVIGTVVISAAI

-1448 IGLAILV
+1448 VGLAILV
-1455 FLMPINLSAS
+1455 FLMPINLSAA
-1465 TKLTYEGFPWPKWA
+1465 TKLTYEGFPWLKWP
-1479 GRKKGLSFGKKS
+1479 FGKKKAKLNSNN

>member
-70 VFNKKSGKLTDT
+70 VFNKKSGKLTET

-197 RSPVVPLVS
+197 RSPIVPLVS
-206 LLTVGISFL
+206 LLTVGVSFL

-221 TNLVNQI
+221 TNLVNQV

-274 DSIKKAGRT
+274 DSIKKSGRT

-315 VLVLLVVLLTL
+315 VLVLLIVLLTL

-578 GTQKLKNGTQAL
+578 GTQKLKNGTSSL
-590 ASGTGSLATGAQ
+590 ARGSKKLANGTGSLATGAND
-602 TLRNG
+602 L
-607 AGSLKNGTA
+607 S
-616 SLYTGAGT
+616 AGT
-624 LKNGVASLYTGAGT
+624 QKLVD
-638 LKNGINTAYTG
+638 NTSKLNSYM
-649 AGTLKNGIS
+649 S
-658 TLYTGAGSLKD
+658 
-669 GIGSLYTG
+669 
-677 AGSLKDGTAQL
+677 QL
-688 VTGSSS
+688 T
-694 LKDGTSS
+694 
-701 LATGADS
+701 
-708 LYTGTK
+708 
-714 ALTDGAQD
+714 Q
-722 LTANMNTLVAG
+722 G
-733 LDQLKSQLS
+733 LDEMKSQLS
-742 ENASSLNADQLDQ
+742 AQMQSLDASQLESLSNGLKLID
-755 LSQGLTDLNNG
+755 QGLTHLNNS
-766 LQQLNGKV
+766 V
-774 SQISVPN
+774 SAMSVPSIDTNSLNNLNSVISGMKDLTSEAETLKSSLTGASSSATKMSRDLAALIAQVPDESLRNRLSTTLSTDMNSLSGNLQSAAGAANKLQTGMSSAQSAVGNIGN
-781 IDTSKISSLVSGLQ
+781 IDTSSLSQMSSVLPTLKSKVADLAANASQLDAN
-795 SLQGQVGSLQ
+795 GQVG
-805 KGLES
+805 
-810 AQSGL
+810 
-815 TAAGRGLTTASGA
+815 
-828 AGSLA
+828 
-833 ASIKKV
+833 I
-839 SDPTLQKELLNELN
+839 NN
-853 SLNGSLSSTRDGLD
+853 
-867 TANRGLGAAGSA
+867 
-879 ATSMNA
+879 
-885 AASGIQSA
+885 
-893 AGGLSTIGSTADLS
+893 
-907 TQVQQLQAAVSQ
+907 
-919 LASGS
+919 
-924 STLSTQ
+924 
-930 AASGISD
+930 
-937 LKSGLGKISQMQSA
+937 LKSGLDKLSDMQSG
-951 VDALATGAH
+951 VNKMATSAH
-960 KLYTGSNSIYSG
+960 QLYTGYNALYSG
-972 LSKGMAGALA
+972 LNAGMVGAMRLA
-982 LSQGANKL
+982 
-990 NTGAESLYDGISKVN
+990 
-1005 TGANSL
+1005 
-1011 YTGAGQANTGV
+1011 
-1022 ISLYNGA
+1022 NGA
-1029 GQLNTGA
+1029 KTVN
-1036 VSLYNGASQLNA
+1036 SGASA
-1048 GANSLYAGAG
+1048 VA
-1058 KLNAGAISL
+1058 
-1067 YAGAGQLNTGAN
+1067 
-1079 SLYSGT
+1079 
-1085 GTLVSGA
+1085 
-1092 KKVNSGA
+1092 SGA

-1139 GAGQLQ
+1139 GAGQLR

-1200 NNGLVSAGSYLNGL
+1200 NNGLVSASSYLNGL

-1228 VLKHNADLQKSL
+1228 VLKNNADLQKSL

-1393 YRDSDPHALPSARIL
+1393 YRDSDPHELPSARIL

>member
-56 EWGSKKKNTYEVAV
+56 EWGNKKKNTYEVTV
-70 VFNKKSGKLTDT
+70 VFNKKSGKLTET

-107 APQDNIATK
+107 APQNNIATK

-135 SHGTISQVY
+135 SHGSISQVY
-144 DEINKAVKTSG
+144 DEINKVVKTSG

-206 LLTVGISFL
+206 LLTVGVSFL

-221 TNLVNQI
+221 ANLVNQV

-255 YNHFKEDLGNGLG
+255 YNHFKEYLGNGLG

-315 VLVLLVVLLTL
+315 VLVLLIVLLTL

-348 NPSKMWHGISS
+348 KPSKMWHGISS

-412 SKGMAMP
+412 SEGMAMP

-426 DHKLDNEKD
+426 DHTLDNEKD

-476 SVTDGT
+476 SVTDGI

-522 GAKDLY
+522 EAKDLY
-528 TGTVKLYNGSIALYD
+528 TGT
-543 GAGTLFNGTKTLSV
+543 
-557 GADALYS
+557 
-564 GTRKLSSGA
+564 
-573 NTLSA
+573 
-578 GTQKLKNGTQAL
+578 
-590 ASGTGSLATGAQ
+590 Q
-602 TLRNG
+602 TLTNG
-607 AGSLKNGTA
+607 AK
-616 SLYTGAGT
+616 
-624 LKNGVASLYTGAGT
+624 
-638 LKNGINTAYTG
+638 
-649 AGTLKNGIS
+649 
-658 TLYTGAGSLKD
+658 
-669 GIGSLYTG
+669 
-677 AGSLKDGTAQL
+677 
-688 VTGSSS
+688 
-694 LKDGTSS
+694 
-701 LATGADS
+701 
-708 LYTGTK
+708 
-714 ALTDGAQD
+714 D

-755 LSQGLTDLNNG
+755 LSSGLIDLN
-766 LQQLNGKV
+766 
-774 SQISVPN
+774 
-781 IDTSKISSLVSGLQ
+781 SGLQ

-805 KGLES
+805 T
-810 AQSGL
+810 GL
-815 TAAGRGLTTASGA
+815 TNAKTGLTTARTGFGTASAA

-833 ASIKKV
+833 SSISKV
-839 SDPTLQKELLNELN
+839 SDPTLKAELQKELETLN
-853 SLNGSLSSTRDGLD
+853 S
-867 TANRGLGAAGSA
+867 GLGTVGSGLTTARTA
-879 ATSMNA
+879 ATNMNS

-893 AGGLSTIGSTADLS
+893 TGSLGSGTSAVSTADLS
-907 TQVQQLQAAVSQ
+907 TEVQQLQA
-919 LASGS
+919 
-924 STLSTQ
+924 
-930 AASGISD
+930 
-937 LKSGLGKISQMQSA
+937 A

-960 KLYTGSNSIYSG
+960 KLYTGSNSLYSG

-982 LSQGANKL
+982 LSQ
-990 NTGAESLYDGISKVN
+990 
-1005 TGANSL
+1005 
-1011 YTGAGQANTGV
+1011 
-1022 ISLYNGA
+1022 
-1029 GQLNTGA
+1029 
-1036 VSLYNGASQLNA
+1036 
-1048 GANSLYAGAG
+1048 
-1058 KLNAGAISL
+1058 
-1067 YAGAGQLNTGAN
+1067 
-1079 SLYSGT
+1079 
-1085 GTLVSGA
+1085 
-1092 KKVNSGA
+1092 
-1099 SQVNS
+1099 
-1104 GAGQVNS
+1104 
-1111 GAGQLANG
+1111 
-1119 LASGVS
+1119 
-1125 GAAQLANGASRLTS
+1125 
-1139 GAGQLQ
+1139 
-1145 SGAGQLQNGLAQGVN
+1145 
-1160 GSSQL
+1160 
-1165 AEGADKLQ
+1165 GADKLQ

-1185 LAEKTPAI
+1185 LAENTPAI

-1393 YRDSDPHALPSARIL
+1393 YRDSDSHALPSARIL

-1479 GRKKGLSFGKKS
+1479 GRKKSLSFGKKS

>member
-70 VFNKKSGKLTDT
+70 VFNKKSGKLTET

-197 RSPVVPLVS
+197 RSPIVPLVS
-206 LLTVGISFL
+206 LLTVGVSFL

-221 TNLVNQI
+221 TNLVNQV

-274 DSIKKAGRT
+274 DSIKKSGRT

-315 VLVLLVVLLTL
+315 VLVLLIVLLTL

-578 GTQKLKNGTQAL
+578 GTQKLKNGTSSL
-590 ASGTGSLATGAQ
+590 ASGSKTLANGTGSLATGAQ

-607 AGSLKNGTA
+607 AGTLKNGTA

-624 LKNGVASLYTGAGT
+624 LKNG
-638 LKNGINTAYTG
+638 TA
-649 AGTLKNGIS
+649 
-658 TLYTGAGSLKD
+658 
-669 GIGSLYTG
+669 SLYTG
-677 AGSLKDGTAQL
+677 AGSLKNGTSQL
-688 VTGSSS
+688 LTGSTS
-694 LKDGTSS
+694 LKDGTSD
-701 LATGADS
+701 LATGASS

-714 ALTDGAQD
+714 TLTNGAKD

-742 ENASSLNADQLDQ
+742 ENASSLNADQLDK

-766 LQQLNGKV
+766 LQSLNSKV

-795 SLQGQVGSLQ
+795 SLQGQVDSLQ
-805 KGLES
+805 KGLTNVGTGLKS
-810 AQSGL
+810 AGSGL
-815 TAAGRGLTTASGA
+815 GAASTA

-833 ASIKKV
+833 SSISKV
-839 SDPTLQKELLNELN
+839 SDQALKAELQKELS
-853 SLNGSLSSTRDGLD
+853 SLNGGLSSTRDGLD
-867 TANRGLGAAGSA
+867 TANRGLGTAFSA
-879 ATSMNA
+879 AISMKD
-885 AASGIQSA
+885 AASGIRSA
-893 AGGLSTIGSTADLS
+893 AGSLGSSTSATSTTDLS
-907 TQVQQLQAAVSQ
+907 TQVQQLKAVVAQ

-924 STLSTQ
+924 GELNSKAT
-930 AASGISD
+930 SGIND
-937 LKSGLGKISQMQSA
+937 LKTGLSKISQMQSA

-990 NTGAESLYDGISKVN
+990 NSGAVSLYNGISQVN

-1011 YTGAGQANTGV
+1011 YTGAGQVNSGAA
-1022 ISLYNGA
+1022 SLY
-1029 GQLNTGA
+1029 T
-1036 VSLYNGASQLNA
+1036 
-1048 GANSLYAGAG
+1048 GAG
-1058 KLNAGAISL
+1058 KLNAGA
-1067 YAGAGQLNTGAN
+1067 A

-1085 GTLVSGA
+1085 GSLVSGA
-1092 KKVNSGA
+1092 NKVNSGASAVASGA

-1119 LASGVS
+1119 LTQGVS

-1393 YRDSDPHALPSARIL
+1393 YRDSDPHELPSARIL

-1479 GRKKGLSFGKKS
+1479 GRKKS

>member
-56 EWGSKKKNTYEVAV
+56 EWGSKKKDTYEVAV
-70 VFNKKSGKLTDT
+70 VFNKKSGKLTET

-144 DEINKAVKTSG
+144 DEINRAVKTSG

-206 LLTVGISFL
+206 LLTVGVSFL

-221 TNLVNQI
+221 TNLVNQV

-274 DSIKKAGRT
+274 DSIKKSGRT

-315 VLVLLVVLLTL
+315 VLVLLIVLLTL

-624 LKNGVASLYTGAGT
+624 LKKGVASLYTGAGT

-677 AGSLKDGTAQL
+677 AGSLKDGTSQL

-701 LATGADS
+701 LATGASS
-708 LYTGTK
+708 LYTGTQT
-714 ALTDGAQD
+714 LTNGAKD

-766 LQQLNGKV
+766 LQSLNSKV
-774 SQISVPN
+774 SQIQVPN

-795 SLQGQVGSLQ
+795 SLQGQVSSL
-805 KGLES
+805 E
-810 AQSGL
+810 SGL
-815 TAAGRGLTTASGA
+815 TNAKTGLGDASTA

-833 ASIKKV
+833 ASINKV
-839 SDPTLQKELLNELN
+839 SDPKLKAELQTELKSLN
-853 SLNGSLSSTRDGLD
+853 S
-867 TANRGLGAAGSA
+867 GLGTAGSGLTTAGSA
-879 ATSMNA
+879 ATNMKS

-893 AGGLSTIGSTADLS
+893 AGSFGNVSSTADLS

-982 LSQGANKL
+982 LSQGANQL
-990 NTGAESLYDGISKVN
+990 NSGAASLYDGISQVN

-1011 YTGAGQANTGV
+1011 YNGAGQANTGV
-1022 ISLYNGA
+1022 IRLYNGA

-1036 VSLYNGASQLNA
+1036 NSLYNGASQLNA

-1067 YAGAGQLNTGAN
+1067 YVGAGKLNTGAS

-1085 GTLVSGA
+1085 STLVSGA

-1295 QSSTIEDTKNTASG
+1295 QSSIIEDTKNTASG

>member
-26 LPNVDSLTRAHSEIS
+26 LPNVESLTRAHSEIS

-70 VFNKKSGKLTDT
+70 VFNKKSGKLTET

-135 SHGTISQVY
+135 SHGTISQVN

-168 DFTSSIQ
+168 DFTSSIR

-206 LLTVGISFL
+206 LLTVGVSFL

-221 TNLVNQI
+221 TNLVNQV

-315 VLVLLVVLLTL
+315 VLVLLIVLLTL

-412 SKGMAMP
+412 SEGMAMP

-426 DHKLDNEKD
+426 DHTLDNEKD

-509 ADQLDEGTGTLSD
+509 ADQLDEGTGTLSN

-578 GTQKLKNGTQAL
+578 GTQKLKSGTSSL
-590 ASGTGSLATGAQ
+590 ASGSQTLANGTGSLAKGAND
-602 TLRNG
+602 L
-607 AGSLKNGTA
+607 S
-616 SLYTGAGT
+616 AGT
-624 LKNGVASLYTGAGT
+624 QKLVD
-638 LKNGINTAYTG
+638 NTSKLNSYM
-649 AGTLKNGIS
+649 S
-658 TLYTGAGSLKD
+658 
-669 GIGSLYTG
+669 
-677 AGSLKDGTAQL
+677 QL
-688 VTGSSS
+688 T
-694 LKDGTSS
+694 
-701 LATGADS
+701 
-708 LYTGTK
+708 
-714 ALTDGAQD
+714 Q
-722 LTANMNTLVAG
+722 G
-733 LDQLKSQLS
+733 LDEMKSQLS
-742 ENASSLNADQLDQ
+742 VQMQSLDASQLESLSNGLKQID
-755 LSQGLTDLNNG
+755 QGLTKLNNS
-766 LQQLNGKV
+766 V
-774 SQISVPN
+774 SAMSVPSIDTNSLNNLNSVISGMKGLTSEAETLNSSLKGASSSATTMSNDLAALIAQVPDESLRNRLSTTLSTDMNSLSGNLKNAAGAANKLQTGMSSAQSAVGNIGN
-781 IDTSKISSLVSGLQ
+781 IDTSSLSQMSSLLPTLKS
-795 SLQGQVGSLQ
+795 QVAIL
-805 KGLES
+805 
-810 AQSGL
+810 
-815 TAAGRGLTTASGA
+815 AAGASRLDANG
-828 AGSLA
+828 
-833 ASIKKV
+833 KV
-839 SDPTLQKELLNELN
+839 
-853 SLNGSLSSTRDGLD
+853 
-867 TANRGLGAAGSA
+867 
-879 ATSMNA
+879 
-885 AASGIQSA
+885 GI
-893 AGGLSTIGSTADLS
+893 DN
-907 TQVQQLQAAVSQ
+907 
-919 LASGS
+919 
-924 STLSTQ
+924 
-930 AASGISD
+930 
-937 LKSGLGKISQMQSA
+937 LKSGLDKLSDMQSG
-951 VDALATGAH
+951 VNKMATSAH
-960 KLYTGSNSIYSG
+960 QLYTGYNALYSG
-972 LSKGMAGALA
+972 LNAGMVGAMQLA
-982 LSQGANKL
+982 
-990 NTGAESLYDGISKVN
+990 
-1005 TGANSL
+1005 
-1011 YTGAGQANTGV
+1011 
-1022 ISLYNGA
+1022 NGA
-1029 GQLNTGA
+1029 KTVN
-1036 VSLYNGASQLNA
+1036 SGASA
-1048 GANSLYAGAG
+1048 VA
-1058 KLNAGAISL
+1058 
-1067 YAGAGQLNTGAN
+1067 
-1079 SLYSGT
+1079 
-1085 GTLVSGA
+1085 
-1092 KKVNSGA
+1092 SGA

-1111 GAGQLANG
+1111 GAGQLATG

-1145 SGAGQLQNGLAQGVN
+1145 SGASQLQNGLAQGVN

-1309 DFTRTMAIMLIGIG
+1309 DFTRTMAIMLIGVG
-1323 IALIFVTRS
+1323 IALILVTRS

-1408 EACTVIGTVVISAAV
+1408 KACTAIGTVVISAVV

-1448 IGLAILV
+1448 IGLAILI

>member
-56 EWGSKKKNTYEVAV
+56 EWGNKKKNTYEVAV
-70 VFNKKSGKLTDT
+70 VFNKKSGKLTET

-107 APQDNIATK
+107 APQNNIATK

-135 SHGTISQVY
+135 SHGSISQVY
-144 DEINKAVKTSG
+144 DEINKVVKTSG

-206 LLTVGISFL
+206 LLTVGVSFL

-221 TNLVNQI
+221 ANLVNQV

-255 YNHFKEDLGNGLG
+255 YNHFKEYLGNGLG

-315 VLVLLVVLLTL
+315 VLVLLIVLLTL

-348 NPSKMWHGISS
+348 KPSKMWHGISS

-412 SKGMAMP
+412 SEGMAMP

-426 DHKLDNEKD
+426 DHTLDNEKD

-476 SVTDGT
+476 SVTDGI

-522 GAKDLY
+522 EAKDLY
-528 TGTVKLYNGSIALYD
+528 TGT
-543 GAGTLFNGTKTLSV
+543 
-557 GADALYS
+557 
-564 GTRKLSSGA
+564 
-573 NTLSA
+573 
-578 GTQKLKNGTQAL
+578 
-590 ASGTGSLATGAQ
+590 Q
-602 TLRNG
+602 TLTNG
-607 AGSLKNGTA
+607 AK
-616 SLYTGAGT
+616 
-624 LKNGVASLYTGAGT
+624 
-638 LKNGINTAYTG
+638 
-649 AGTLKNGIS
+649 
-658 TLYTGAGSLKD
+658 
-669 GIGSLYTG
+669 
-677 AGSLKDGTAQL
+677 
-688 VTGSSS
+688 
-694 LKDGTSS
+694 
-701 LATGADS
+701 
-708 LYTGTK
+708 
-714 ALTDGAQD
+714 D

-755 LSQGLTDLNNG
+755 LSSGLTDLN
-766 LQQLNGKV
+766 
-774 SQISVPN
+774 
-781 IDTSKISSLVSGLQ
+781 SGLQ

-805 KGLES
+805 T
-810 AQSGL
+810 GL
-815 TAAGRGLTTASGA
+815 TNAKTGLTTARTGFGTASAA

-833 ASIKKV
+833 SSISKV
-839 SDPTLQKELLNELN
+839 SDPTLKAELQKELETLN
-853 SLNGSLSSTRDGLD
+853 S
-867 TANRGLGAAGSA
+867 GLGTVGSGLTTARTA
-879 ATSMNA
+879 ATNMNS

-893 AGGLSTIGSTADLS
+893 TGSLGSSTSAVSTADLS
-907 TQVQQLQAAVSQ
+907 TEVQQLQA
-919 LASGS
+919 
-924 STLSTQ
+924 
-930 AASGISD
+930 
-937 LKSGLGKISQMQSA
+937 A

-960 KLYTGSNSIYSG
+960 KLYTGSNSLYSG

-982 LSQGANKL
+982 LSQ
-990 NTGAESLYDGISKVN
+990 
-1005 TGANSL
+1005 
-1011 YTGAGQANTGV
+1011 
-1022 ISLYNGA
+1022 
-1029 GQLNTGA
+1029 
-1036 VSLYNGASQLNA
+1036 
-1048 GANSLYAGAG
+1048 
-1058 KLNAGAISL
+1058 
-1067 YAGAGQLNTGAN
+1067 
-1079 SLYSGT
+1079 
-1085 GTLVSGA
+1085 
-1092 KKVNSGA
+1092 
-1099 SQVNS
+1099 
-1104 GAGQVNS
+1104 
-1111 GAGQLANG
+1111 
-1119 LASGVS
+1119 
-1125 GAAQLANGASRLTS
+1125 
-1139 GAGQLQ
+1139 
-1145 SGAGQLQNGLAQGVN
+1145 
-1160 GSSQL
+1160 
-1165 AEGADKLQ
+1165 GADKLQ

-1185 LAEKTPAI
+1185 LAENTPAI

-1393 YRDSDPHALPSARIL
+1393 YRDSDPHALSSARIL

-1437 PTLIEVAIGVI
+1437 PTLIEVAIGVGTPDGI
-1448 IGLAILV
+1448 KACQ
-1455 FLMPINLSAS
+1455 P
-1465 TKLTYEGFPWPKWA
+1465 
-1479 GRKKGLSFGKKS
+1479 

>member
-658 TLYTGAGSLKD
+658 ALYTGAGSLKD

-677 AGSLKDGTAQL
+677 AGSLKDGTSQL

-701 LATGADS
+701 LATGASS
-708 LYTGTK
+708 LYTGTQT
-714 ALTDGAQD
+714 LTNGAKD

-781 IDTSKISSLVSGLQ
+781 IDTSKIYSLVNGLE
-795 SLQGQVGSLQ
+795 SLQGQVDTLQ
-805 KGLES
+805 NGLKS

-815 TAAGRGLTTASGA
+815 NTASGA
-828 AGSLA
+828 AGELA
-833 ASIKKV
+833 SKINQ
-839 SDPTLQKELLNELN
+839 DPKLKEELQPVLDKLN
-853 SLNGSLSSTRDGLD
+853 DGLGSVGSGLT
-867 TANRGLGAAGSA
+867 TAGTAANNMKG
-879 ATSMNA
+879 

-893 AGGLSTIGSTADLS
+893 AGSFGNVSSTADLS

-924 STLSTQ
+924 STLSSQ

-990 NTGAESLYDGISKVN
+990 SSGAASLYDGISQVN

-1011 YTGAGQANTGV
+1011 YNGAGQANTGA

-1145 SGAGQLQNGLAQGVN
+1145 SGASQLQNGLAQGVN

>member
-56 EWGSKKKNTYEVAV
+56 EWGNKKKNTYEVAV
-70 VFNKKSGKLTDT
+70 VFNKKSGKLTET

-107 APQDNIATK
+107 APQNNIATK

-135 SHGTISQVY
+135 SHGSISQVY
-144 DEINKAVKTSG
+144 DEINKVVKTSG

-206 LLTVGISFL
+206 LLTVGVSFL

-221 TNLVNQI
+221 ANLVNQV

-255 YNHFKEDLGNGLG
+255 YNHFKEYLGNGLG

-315 VLVLLVVLLTL
+315 VLVLLIVLLTL

-348 NPSKMWHGISS
+348 KPSKMWHGISS

-412 SKGMAMP
+412 SEGMAMP

-426 DHKLDNEKD
+426 DHTLDNEKD

-476 SVTDGT
+476 SVTDGI

-522 GAKDLY
+522 EAKDLY
-528 TGTVKLYNGSIALYD
+528 TGT
-543 GAGTLFNGTKTLSV
+543 
-557 GADALYS
+557 
-564 GTRKLSSGA
+564 
-573 NTLSA
+573 
-578 GTQKLKNGTQAL
+578 
-590 ASGTGSLATGAQ
+590 Q
-602 TLRNG
+602 TLTNG
-607 AGSLKNGTA
+607 AK
-616 SLYTGAGT
+616 
-624 LKNGVASLYTGAGT
+624 
-638 LKNGINTAYTG
+638 
-649 AGTLKNGIS
+649 
-658 TLYTGAGSLKD
+658 
-669 GIGSLYTG
+669 
-677 AGSLKDGTAQL
+677 
-688 VTGSSS
+688 
-694 LKDGTSS
+694 
-701 LATGADS
+701 
-708 LYTGTK
+708 
-714 ALTDGAQD
+714 D

-755 LSQGLTDLNNG
+755 LSSGLTDLN
-766 LQQLNGKV
+766 
-774 SQISVPN
+774 
-781 IDTSKISSLVSGLQ
+781 SGLQ

-805 KGLES
+805 T
-810 AQSGL
+810 GL
-815 TAAGRGLTTASGA
+815 TNAKTGLTTARTGFGTASAA

-833 ASIKKV
+833 SSISKV
-839 SDPTLQKELLNELN
+839 SDPTLKAELQKELETLN
-853 SLNGSLSSTRDGLD
+853 S
-867 TANRGLGAAGSA
+867 GLGTVGSGLTTARTA
-879 ATSMNA
+879 ATNMNS

-893 AGGLSTIGSTADLS
+893 TGSLGSSTSAVSTADLS
-907 TQVQQLQAAVSQ
+907 TEVQQLQA
-919 LASGS
+919 
-924 STLSTQ
+924 
-930 AASGISD
+930 
-937 LKSGLGKISQMQSA
+937 A

-960 KLYTGSNSIYSG
+960 KLYTGSNSLYSG

-982 LSQGANKL
+982 LSQ
-990 NTGAESLYDGISKVN
+990 
-1005 TGANSL
+1005 
-1011 YTGAGQANTGV
+1011 
-1022 ISLYNGA
+1022 
-1029 GQLNTGA
+1029 
-1036 VSLYNGASQLNA
+1036 
-1048 GANSLYAGAG
+1048 
-1058 KLNAGAISL
+1058 
-1067 YAGAGQLNTGAN
+1067 
-1079 SLYSGT
+1079 
-1085 GTLVSGA
+1085 
-1092 KKVNSGA
+1092 
-1099 SQVNS
+1099 
-1104 GAGQVNS
+1104 
-1111 GAGQLANG
+1111 
-1119 LASGVS
+1119 
-1125 GAAQLANGASRLTS
+1125 
-1139 GAGQLQ
+1139 
-1145 SGAGQLQNGLAQGVN
+1145 
-1160 GSSQL
+1160 
-1165 AEGADKLQ
+1165 GADKLQ

-1479 GRKKGLSFGKKS
+1479 GRKKSLSFGKKS

>member
-26 LPNVDSLTRAHSEIS
+26 LPNVESLTRAHSEIS

-70 VFNKKSGKLTDT
+70 VFNKKSGKLTET

-135 SHGTISQVY
+135 SHGTISQVN

-168 DFTSSIQ
+168 DFTSSIR

-206 LLTVGISFL
+206 LLTVGVSFL

-221 TNLVNQI
+221 TNLVNQV

-315 VLVLLVVLLTL
+315 VLVLLIVLLTL

-338 FWPSKEFAGE
+338 FWPSKEVAGE

-371 VAVVVAPFFVT
+371 VAVVVTPFFVT

-426 DHKLDNEKD
+426 DHTLDNEKD

-578 GTQKLKNGTQAL
+578 GTQKLKSGTSSL
-590 ASGTGSLATGAQ
+590 ASGSQTLANGTGSLATGAQ
-602 TLRNG
+602 TLRDG
-607 AGSLKNGTA
+607 AGTLKNGTA

-624 LKNGVASLYTGAGT
+624 LKNGTASLYTGAGT
-638 LKNGINTAYTG
+638 LKNGTSQLLTG
-649 AGTLKNGIS
+649 STTLKNG
-658 TLYTGAGSLKD
+658 
-669 GIGSLYTG
+669 
-677 AGSLKDGTAQL
+677 
-688 VTGSSS
+688 
-694 LKDGTSS
+694 TSD
-701 LATGADS
+701 LATGANS
-708 LYTGTK
+708 LYTGTQT
-714 ALTDGAQD
+714 LTNGAKD

-755 LSQGLTDLNNG
+755 LSSGLTDLNNG
-766 LQQLNGKV
+766 LQSLNSKV

-795 SLQGQVGSLQ
+795 SLQGQVSSL
-805 KGLES
+805 E
-810 AQSGL
+810 SGL
-815 TAAGRGLTTASGA
+815 TTAGGGLTTASGA

-833 ASIKKV
+833 SSISKV
-839 SDPTLQKELLNELN
+839 SDPTLKKELQKELETLN
-853 SLNGSLSSTRDGLD
+853 SGLSSTKSGLT
-867 TANRGLGAAGSA
+867 TAGTA
-879 ATSMNA
+879 ATNMKS

-893 AGGLSTIGSTADLS
+893 AGSLGSSTSAASTADLS
-907 TQVQQLQAAVSQ
+907 TEVQQLQAAVSQ

-924 STLSTQ
+924 NTLSTQ
-930 AASGISD
+930 AASGINS
-937 LKSGLGKISQMQSA
+937 LKSGLSKIGQMQSA

-990 NTGAESLYDGISKVN
+990 NSGAASLYNGISQVN

-1011 YTGAGQANTGV
+1011 YTGAGQVNSGAA
-1022 ISLYNGA
+1022 SLY
-1029 GQLNTGA
+1029 T
-1036 VSLYNGASQLNA
+1036 
-1048 GANSLYAGAG
+1048 GAG
-1058 KLNAGAISL
+1058 KLN
-1067 YAGAGQLNTGAN
+1067 TGAA

-1085 GTLVSGA
+1085 GSLVSGA
-1092 KKVNSGA
+1092 NQVNSGASAVASGA

-1111 GAGQLANG
+1111 GAGQLATG

-1145 SGAGQLQNGLAQGVN
+1145 SGASQLQNGLAQGVN

-1219 SDTFYVPSY
+1219 SDTFYVPSH

-1266 AEHSQ
+1266 AKHSQ

-1309 DFTRTMAIMLIGIG
+1309 DFTRTMAIMLIGVG
-1323 IALIFVTRS
+1323 IALILITRS

-1393 YRDSDPHALPSARIL
+1393 YRDSDSHALPSARIL
-1408 EACTVIGTVVISAAV
+1408 KACTAIGTVVISAVV

-1448 IGLAILV
+1448 IGLAILI

>member
-26 LPNVDSLTRAHSEIS
+26 LPNVESLTRAHSEIS

-70 VFNKKSGKLTDT
+70 VFNKKSGKLTET

-135 SHGTISQVY
+135 SHGTISQVN

-168 DFTSSIQ
+168 DFTSSIR

-206 LLTVGISFL
+206 LLTVGVSFL

-221 TNLVNQI
+221 TNLVNQV

-315 VLVLLVVLLTL
+315 VLVLLIVLLTL

-338 FWPSKEFAGE
+338 FWPSKEVAGE

-426 DHKLDNEKD
+426 DHTLDNEKD

-578 GTQKLKNGTQAL
+578 GTQKLKSGTSTL
-590 ASGTGSLATGAQ
+590 ASGSQTLANGTGSLATGAQ
-602 TLRNG
+602 
-607 AGSLKNGTA
+607 K
-616 SLYTGAGT
+616 
-624 LKNGVASLYTGAGT
+624 
-638 LKNGINTAYTG
+638 
-649 AGTLKNGIS
+649 
-658 TLYTGAGSLKD
+658 
-669 GIGSLYTG
+669 
-677 AGSLKDGTAQL
+677 
-688 VTGSSS
+688 
-694 LKDGTSS
+694 
-701 LATGADS
+701 

-714 ALTDGAQD
+714 TLTRGAQD
-722 LTANMNTLVAG
+722 LTDNMSNLVSG
-733 LDQLKSQLS
+733 LDQLKSELS
-742 ENASSLNADQLDQ
+742 AESGSLDTSKLDQ
-755 LSQGLTDLNNG
+755 LSEGLTKLNTG
-766 LQQLNGKV
+766 LQQLNGVV
-774 SQISVPN
+774 SQINVPN

-795 SLQGQVGSLQ
+795 SLQGQVSNLK
-805 KGLES
+805 KGLTDT
-810 AQSGL
+810 QSGL
-815 TAAGRGLTTASGA
+815 TTAGTGLGTASAA

-833 ASIKKV
+833 SSISKV
-839 SDPTLQKELLNELN
+839 SDPTLKAELQKELETLN
-853 SLNGSLSSTRDGLD
+853 SGLSSTKS
-867 TANRGLGAAGSA
+867 GLGTAGSGLTTAGTA
-879 ATSMNA
+879 ATNMNS

-893 AGGLSTIGSTADLS
+893 AGSLGSSTSAASTADLS
-907 TQVQQLQAAVSQ
+907 TKVQQLQAIVSQ

-924 STLSTQ
+924 NDLSTQ
-930 AASGISD
+930 AASGITS
-937 LKSGLGKISQMQSA
+937 LKSGLSKIGEMQSG
-951 VDALATGAH
+951 VDALAAGAH
-960 KLYTGSNSIYSG
+960 KLYTGSNSLYSG

-982 LSQGANKL
+982 LSQGANQ
-990 NTGAESLYDGISKVN
+990 VN
-1005 TGANSL
+1005 S
-1011 YTGAGQANTGV
+1011 
-1022 ISLYNGA
+1022 
-1029 GQLNTGA
+1029 
-1036 VSLYNGASQLNA
+1036 GASA
-1048 GANSLYAGAG
+1048 VA
-1058 KLNAGAISL
+1058 
-1067 YAGAGQLNTGAN
+1067 
-1079 SLYSGT
+1079 
-1085 GTLVSGA
+1085 
-1092 KKVNSGA
+1092 SGA

-1111 GAGQLANG
+1111 GAGQLATG

-1125 GAAQLANGASRLTS
+1125 GAAQLANGARRLTS

-1145 SGAGQLQNGLAQGVN
+1145 SGASQLQNGLAQGVN

-1214 RKSKA
+1214 RKSEA

-1266 AEHSQ
+1266 AKHSQ

-1309 DFTRTMAIMLIGIG
+1309 DFTRTMAIMLIGVG
-1323 IALIFVTRS
+1323 IALILITRS

-1408 EACTVIGTVVISAAV
+1408 KACTAIGTVVISAVV

-1448 IGLAILV
+1448 IGLAILI

-1479 GRKKGLSFGKKS
+1479 GRKKGFSFGKKS

>member
-26 LPNVDSLTRAHSEIS
+26 LPNVESLTRAHSEIS

-70 VFNKKSGKLTDT
+70 VFNKKSGKLTET

-135 SHGTISQVY
+135 SHGTISQVN

-168 DFTSSIQ
+168 DFTSSIR

-206 LLTVGISFL
+206 LLTVGVSFL

-221 TNLVNQI
+221 TNLVNQV

-315 VLVLLVVLLTL
+315 VLVLLIVLLTL

-338 FWPSKEFAGE
+338 FWPSKEVAGE

-371 VAVVVAPFFVT
+371 VAVVVTPFFVT

-426 DHKLDNEKD
+426 DHTLDNEKD

-509 ADQLDEGTGTLSD
+509 ADQLKSE
-522 GAKDLY
+522 
-528 TGTVKLYNGSIALYD
+528 
-543 GAGTLFNGTKTLSV
+543 
-557 GADALYS
+557 
-564 GTRKLSSGA
+564 
-573 NTLSA
+573 LSA
-578 GTQKLKNGTQAL
+578 E
-590 ASGTGSLATGAQ
+590 SGSL
-602 TLRNG
+602 
-607 AGSLKNGTA
+607 
-616 SLYTGAGT
+616 
-624 LKNGVASLYTGAGT
+624 
-638 LKNGINTAYTG
+638 
-649 AGTLKNGIS
+649 
-658 TLYTGAGSLKD
+658 D
-669 GIGSLYTG
+669 
-677 AGSLKDGTAQL
+677 
-688 VTGSSS
+688 
-694 LKDGTSS
+694 TS
-701 LATGADS
+701 
-708 LYTGTK
+708 K
-714 ALTDGAQD
+714 
-722 LTANMNTLVAG
+722 
-733 LDQLKSQLS
+733 
-742 ENASSLNADQLDQ
+742 LDQ
-755 LSQGLTDLNNG
+755 LSEGLTKLNTG
-766 LQQLNGKV
+766 LQQLNGVV
-774 SQISVPN
+774 SQINVPN

-795 SLQGQVGSLQ
+795 SLQGQVSNLK
-805 KGLES
+805 KGLTDT
-810 AQSGL
+810 QSGL
-815 TAAGRGLTTASGA
+815 TTAGTGLGTASAA

-833 ASIKKV
+833 SSISKV
-839 SDPTLQKELLNELN
+839 SDPTLKAELQKELETLN
-853 SLNGSLSSTRDGLD
+853 SGLSSTKS
-867 TANRGLGAAGSA
+867 GLGTAGSGLTTAGTA
-879 ATSMNA
+879 ATNMNS

-893 AGGLSTIGSTADLS
+893 AGSLGSSTSAASTADLS
-907 TQVQQLQAAVSQ
+907 TEVQQLQAIVSQ

-924 STLSTQ
+924 NDLSTQ
-930 AASGISD
+930 AASGITS
-937 LKSGLGKISQMQSA
+937 LKSGLSKIGEMQSG
-951 VDALATGAH
+951 VDALAAGAH
-960 KLYTGSNSIYSG
+960 KLYTGSNSLYSG
-972 LSKGMAGALA
+972 LSEGMAGALA
-982 LSQGANKL
+982 LSQGANQ
-990 NTGAESLYDGISKVN
+990 VN
-1005 TGANSL
+1005 S
-1011 YTGAGQANTGV
+1011 
-1022 ISLYNGA
+1022 
-1029 GQLNTGA
+1029 
-1036 VSLYNGASQLNA
+1036 GASA
-1048 GANSLYAGAG
+1048 VA
-1058 KLNAGAISL
+1058 
-1067 YAGAGQLNTGAN
+1067 
-1079 SLYSGT
+1079 
-1085 GTLVSGA
+1085 
-1092 KKVNSGA
+1092 SGA

-1111 GAGQLANG
+1111 GAGQLATG

-1145 SGAGQLQNGLAQGVN
+1145 SGASQLQNGLAQGVN

-1309 DFTRTMAIMLIGIG
+1309 DFTRTMAIMLIGVG
-1323 IALIFVTRS
+1323 IALILITRS

-1408 EACTVIGTVVISAAV
+1408 KACTAIGTVVISAVV

-1448 IGLAILV
+1448 IGLAILI

>member
-26 LPNVDSLTRAHSEIS
+26 LPNVESLTRAHSEIS

-56 EWGSKKKNTYEVAV
+56 EWGSKKRNTYEVAV
-70 VFNKKSGKLTDT
+70 VFNKKSGKLTET

-135 SHGTISQVY
+135 SHGTISQVN

-168 DFTSSIQ
+168 DFTSSIR

-206 LLTVGISFL
+206 LLTVGVSFL

-221 TNLVNQI
+221 TNLVNQV

-315 VLVLLVVLLTL
+315 VLVLLIVLLTL

-338 FWPSKEFAGE
+338 FWPSKEVAGE

-426 DHKLDNEKD
+426 DHTLDNEKD

-494 GSEQVTS
+494 GTEQVTS

-578 GTQKLKNGTQAL
+578 GTQKLKSGTSSL
-590 ASGTGSLATGAQ
+590 ASGSQTLANGTGSLATGAQ
-602 TLRNG
+602 
-607 AGSLKNGTA
+607 K
-616 SLYTGAGT
+616 
-624 LKNGVASLYTGAGT
+624 
-638 LKNGINTAYTG
+638 
-649 AGTLKNGIS
+649 
-658 TLYTGAGSLKD
+658 
-669 GIGSLYTG
+669 
-677 AGSLKDGTAQL
+677 
-688 VTGSSS
+688 
-694 LKDGTSS
+694 
-701 LATGADS
+701 

-714 ALTDGAQD
+714 TLTRGAQD
-722 LTANMNTLVAG
+722 LTDNMSNLVSG
-733 LDQLKSQLS
+733 LDQLKSELS
-742 ENASSLNADQLDQ
+742 AESGSLDTSKLDQ
-755 LSQGLTDLNNG
+755 LSEGLTKLNTG
-766 LQQLNGKV
+766 LQQLNGVV
-774 SQISVPN
+774 SQINVPN

-805 KGLES
+805 T
-810 AQSGL
+810 GL
-815 TAAGRGLTTASGA
+815 TNAKTGLTTARTGFGTASAA

-833 ASIKKV
+833 SSISKV
-839 SDPTLQKELLNELN
+839 SDPTLKAELQKELETLN
-853 SLNGSLSSTRDGLD
+853 SGLYSTKS
-867 TANRGLGAAGSA
+867 GLGTVGSGLTTAGTA
-879 ATSMNA
+879 ATNMNS

-893 AGGLSTIGSTADLS
+893 AGSLGSSTSAVPTADLS
-907 TQVQQLQAAVSQ
+907 TEVQQLQAIVSQ

-924 STLSTQ
+924 NDLSTQ
-930 AASGISD
+930 AASGITS
-937 LKSGLGKISQMQSA
+937 LKSGLSKIGQMQSA
-951 VDALATGAH
+951 VDALAAGAH
-960 KLYTGSNSIYSG
+960 KLYTGSNSLYSG
-972 LSKGMAGALA
+972 LSEGMAGALA
-982 LSQGANKL
+982 LSQGANQ
-990 NTGAESLYDGISKVN
+990 VN
-1005 TGANSL
+1005 S
-1011 YTGAGQANTGV
+1011 
-1022 ISLYNGA
+1022 
-1029 GQLNTGA
+1029 
-1036 VSLYNGASQLNA
+1036 GASA
-1048 GANSLYAGAG
+1048 VA
-1058 KLNAGAISL
+1058 
-1067 YAGAGQLNTGAN
+1067 
-1079 SLYSGT
+1079 
-1085 GTLVSGA
+1085 
-1092 KKVNSGA
+1092 SGA

-1111 GAGQLANG
+1111 GAGQLATG

-1145 SGAGQLQNGLAQGVN
+1145 SGASQLQNGLAQGVN

-1214 RKSKA
+1214 RKSEA
-1219 SDTFYVPSY
+1219 SDTFYVPSH

-1266 AEHSQ
+1266 AKHSQ

-1309 DFTRTMAIMLIGIG
+1309 DFTRTMAIMLIGVG
-1323 IALIFVTRS
+1323 IALILITRS

-1408 EACTVIGTVVISAAV
+1408 KACTAIGTVVISAVV

-1448 IGLAILV
+1448 IGLAILL

>member
-26 LPNVDSLTRAHSEIS
+26 LPNVESLTRAHSEIS

-70 VFNKKSGKLTDT
+70 VFNKKSGKLTET

-135 SHGTISQVY
+135 SHGTISQVN

-168 DFTSSIQ
+168 DFTSSIR

-206 LLTVGISFL
+206 LLTVGVSFL

-221 TNLVNQI
+221 TNLVNQV

-315 VLVLLVVLLTL
+315 VLVLLIVLLTL

-338 FWPSKEFAGE
+338 FWPSKEVAGE

-371 VAVVVAPFFVT
+371 VAVVVTPFFVT

-426 DHKLDNEKD
+426 DHTLDNEKD

-509 ADQLDEGTGTLSD
+509 TGSL
-522 GAKDLY
+522 AK
-528 TGTVKLYNGSIALYD
+528 
-543 GAGTLFNGTKTLSV
+543 
-557 GADALYS
+557 
-564 GTRKLSSGA
+564 GA
-573 NTLSA
+573 NDLSA
-578 GTQKLKNGTQAL
+578 GTQKLVDNTSKLNSYMSQLTQ
-590 ASGTGSLATGAQ
+590 
-602 TLRNG
+602 
-607 AGSLKNGTA
+607 
-616 SLYTGAGT
+616 
-624 LKNGVASLYTGAGT
+624 
-638 LKNGINTAYTG
+638 
-649 AGTLKNGIS
+649 
-658 TLYTGAGSLKD
+658 
-669 GIGSLYTG
+669 
-677 AGSLKDGTAQL
+677 
-688 VTGSSS
+688 
-694 LKDGTSS
+694 
-701 LATGADS
+701 
-708 LYTGTK
+708 
-714 ALTDGAQD
+714 
-722 LTANMNTLVAG
+722 G
-733 LDQLKSQLS
+733 LDEMKSQLS
-742 ENASSLNADQLDQ
+742 VQMQSLDASQLEY
-755 LSQGLTDLNNG
+755 LSNGLKQIDKGLTDLNNS
-766 LQQLNGKV
+766 V
-774 SQISVPN
+774 SAMSVPSIDTNSLNNLNSVISGMKGLTGEAETLNSSLKGASSSATTMSSDLAALIAQVPDESLRNRLSTTLSTDMNSLSGNLQNATGAAANLSKAAQSAVGNIGN
-781 IDTSKISSLVSGLQ
+781 IDTSSLSQMSSLLPTLKSKVA
-795 SLQGQVGSLQ
+795 V
-805 KGLES
+805 
-810 AQSGL
+810 
-815 TAAGRGLTTASGA
+815 
-828 AGSLA
+828 LA
-833 ASIKKV
+833 AS
-839 SDPTLQKELLNELN
+839 
-853 SLNGSLSSTRDGLD
+853 
-867 TANRGLGAAGSA
+867 A
-879 ATSMNA
+879 
-885 AASGIQSA
+885 
-893 AGGLSTIGSTADLS
+893 
-907 TQVQQLQAAVSQ
+907 
-919 LASGS
+919 
-924 STLSTQ
+924 
-930 AASGISD
+930 
-937 LKSGLGKISQMQSA
+937 
-951 VDALATGAH
+951 
-960 KLYTGSNSIYSG
+960 
-972 LSKGMAGALA
+972 
-982 LSQGANKL
+982 
-990 NTGAESLYDGISKVN
+990 
-1005 TGANSL
+1005 
-1011 YTGAGQANTGV
+1011 
-1022 ISLYNGA
+1022 
-1029 GQLNTGA
+1029 
-1036 VSLYNGASQLNA
+1036 
-1048 GANSLYAGAG
+1048 
-1058 KLNAGAISL
+1058 
-1067 YAGAGQLNTGAN
+1067 
-1079 SLYSGT
+1079 
-1085 GTLVSGA
+1085 
-1092 KKVNSGA
+1092 
-1099 SQVNS
+1099 
-1104 GAGQVNS
+1104 
-1111 GAGQLANG
+1111 
-1119 LASGVS
+1119 
-1125 GAAQLANGASRLTS
+1125 
-1139 GAGQLQ
+1139 
-1145 SGAGQLQNGLAQGVN
+1145 
-1160 GSSQL
+1160 
-1165 AEGADKLQ
+1165 
-1173 SGTSQLSSGASK
+1173 SQLSSGASK

-1309 DFTRTMAIMLIGIG
+1309 DFTRTMAIILIGVG
-1323 IALIFVTRS
+1323 IALILITRS

-1408 EACTVIGTVVISAAV
+1408 KACTAIGTVVISAVV

-1448 IGLAILV
+1448 IGLAILI

>member
-26 LPNVDSLTRAHSEIS
+26 LPNVESLTRAHSEIS

-70 VFNKKSGKLTDT
+70 VFTKKSGKLTET

-135 SHGTISQVY
+135 SHGTISQVN

-168 DFTSSIQ
+168 DFTSSIR

-206 LLTVGISFL
+206 LLTVGVSFL

-221 TNLVNQI
+221 TNLVNQV

-315 VLVLLVVLLTL
+315 VLVLLIVLLTL

-338 FWPSKEFAGE
+338 FWPSKEVAGE

-371 VAVVVAPFFVT
+371 VAVVVTPFFVT

-426 DHKLDNEKD
+426 DHTLDNEKD

-522 GAKDLY
+522 GAKNLY

-578 GTQKLKNGTQAL
+578 GTQKLKSGTSSL
-590 ASGTGSLATGAQ
+590 ASGSQTLANGTGSLATGAQ
-602 TLRNG
+602 
-607 AGSLKNGTA
+607 K
-616 SLYTGAGT
+616 
-624 LKNGVASLYTGAGT
+624 
-638 LKNGINTAYTG
+638 
-649 AGTLKNGIS
+649 
-658 TLYTGAGSLKD
+658 
-669 GIGSLYTG
+669 
-677 AGSLKDGTAQL
+677 
-688 VTGSSS
+688 
-694 LKDGTSS
+694 
-701 LATGADS
+701 

-714 ALTDGAQD
+714 TLTRGAQD
-722 LTANMNTLVAG
+722 LTDNMSNLVSG
-733 LDQLKSQLS
+733 LDQLKSELS
-742 ENASSLNADQLDQ
+742 AESGSLDTSKLDQ
-755 LSQGLTDLNNG
+755 LSEGLTKLNTG
-766 LQQLNGKV
+766 LQQLNGVV
-774 SQISVPN
+774 SQINVPN

-795 SLQGQVGSLQ
+795 SLQGQVSNLK
-805 KGLES
+805 KGLTDT
-810 AQSGL
+810 QSGL
-815 TAAGRGLTTASGA
+815 TTAGTGLGTASAA

-833 ASIKKV
+833 SSISKV
-839 SDPTLQKELLNELN
+839 SDPTLKAELQKELETLN
-853 SLNGSLSSTRDGLD
+853 SGLSSTKS
-867 TANRGLGAAGSA
+867 GLGTAGSGLTTAGTA
-879 ATSMNA
+879 ATNMNS

-893 AGGLSTIGSTADLS
+893 AGSLGSSTSAASTADLS
-907 TQVQQLQAAVSQ
+907 TEVQQLQAIVSQ

-924 STLSTQ
+924 NDLSTQ
-930 AASGISD
+930 AASGITS
-937 LKSGLGKISQMQSA
+937 LKSGLSKIGEMQSG
-951 VDALATGAH
+951 VDALAAGAH
-960 KLYTGSNSIYSG
+960 KLYTGSNSLYSG
-972 LSKGMAGALA
+972 LSEGMAGALA
-982 LSQGANKL
+982 LSQGANQ
-990 NTGAESLYDGISKVN
+990 VN
-1005 TGANSL
+1005 S
-1011 YTGAGQANTGV
+1011 
-1022 ISLYNGA
+1022 
-1029 GQLNTGA
+1029 
-1036 VSLYNGASQLNA
+1036 GASA
-1048 GANSLYAGAG
+1048 VA
-1058 KLNAGAISL
+1058 
-1067 YAGAGQLNTGAN
+1067 
-1079 SLYSGT
+1079 
-1085 GTLVSGA
+1085 
-1092 KKVNSGA
+1092 SGA

-1111 GAGQLANG
+1111 GAGQLATG

-1145 SGAGQLQNGLAQGVN
+1145 SGASQLQNGLAQGVN

-1309 DFTRTMAIMLIGIG
+1309 DFTRTMAIMLIGVG
-1323 IALIFVTRS
+1323 IALILITRS

-1408 EACTVIGTVVISAAV
+1408 KACTAIGTVVISAVV

-1448 IGLAILV
+1448 IGLAILI

>member
-26 LPNVDSLTRAHSEIS
+26 LPNVESLTRAHSEIS

-70 VFNKKSGKLTDT
+70 VFNKKSGKLTET

-135 SHGTISQVY
+135 SHGTISQVN

-168 DFTSSIQ
+168 DFTSSIR

-206 LLTVGISFL
+206 LLTVGVSFL

-221 TNLVNQI
+221 TNLVNQV

-315 VLVLLVVLLTL
+315 VLVLLIVLLTL

-338 FWPSKEFAGE
+338 FWPSKEVAGE

-371 VAVVVAPFFVT
+371 VAVVVTPFFVT

-426 DHKLDNEKD
+426 DHTLDNEKD
-435 LKLIDELTRKLRNS
+435 LKMIDELTRKLRNS

-522 GAKDLY
+522 GAKNLY

-578 GTQKLKNGTQAL
+578 GTQKLKSGTSSL
-590 ASGTGSLATGAQ
+590 ASGSQTLANGTGSLATGAQ
-602 TLRNG
+602 
-607 AGSLKNGTA
+607 K
-616 SLYTGAGT
+616 
-624 LKNGVASLYTGAGT
+624 
-638 LKNGINTAYTG
+638 
-649 AGTLKNGIS
+649 
-658 TLYTGAGSLKD
+658 
-669 GIGSLYTG
+669 
-677 AGSLKDGTAQL
+677 
-688 VTGSSS
+688 
-694 LKDGTSS
+694 
-701 LATGADS
+701 

-714 ALTDGAQD
+714 TLTRGAQD
-722 LTANMNTLVAG
+722 LTDNMSNLVSG
-733 LDQLKSQLS
+733 LDQLKSELS
-742 ENASSLNADQLDQ
+742 AESGSLDTSKLDQ
-755 LSQGLTDLNNG
+755 LSEGLTKLNTG
-766 LQQLNGKV
+766 LQQLNGVV
-774 SQISVPN
+774 SQINVPN

-795 SLQGQVGSLQ
+795 SLQGQVSNLK
-805 KGLES
+805 KGLTDT
-810 AQSGL
+810 QSGL
-815 TAAGRGLTTASGA
+815 TTAVTGLGTASAA

-833 ASIKKV
+833 SSISKI
-839 SDPTLQKELLNELN
+839 SDPTLKAELQKELETLN
-853 SLNGSLSSTRDGLD
+853 SGLSSTKS
-867 TANRGLGAAGSA
+867 GLGTAGSGLTTAGTA
-879 ATSMNA
+879 ATNMNS

-893 AGGLSTIGSTADLS
+893 AGSLGSSTSAASTADLS
-907 TQVQQLQAAVSQ
+907 TEVQQLQAIVSQ

-924 STLSTQ
+924 NDLSTQ
-930 AASGISD
+930 AASGITS
-937 LKSGLGKISQMQSA
+937 LKSGLSKIGEMQSG
-951 VDALATGAH
+951 VDALAAGAH
-960 KLYTGSNSIYSG
+960 KLYTGSNSLYSG
-972 LSKGMAGALA
+972 LSEGMAGALA
-982 LSQGANKL
+982 LSQGANQ
-990 NTGAESLYDGISKVN
+990 VN
-1005 TGANSL
+1005 S
-1011 YTGAGQANTGV
+1011 
-1022 ISLYNGA
+1022 
-1029 GQLNTGA
+1029 
-1036 VSLYNGASQLNA
+1036 GASA
-1048 GANSLYAGAG
+1048 VA
-1058 KLNAGAISL
+1058 
-1067 YAGAGQLNTGAN
+1067 
-1079 SLYSGT
+1079 
-1085 GTLVSGA
+1085 
-1092 KKVNSGA
+1092 SGA

-1111 GAGQLANG
+1111 GAGQLATG

-1125 GAAQLANGASRLTS
+1125 GAAQLANGARRLTS

-1145 SGAGQLQNGLAQGVN
+1145 SGASQLQNGLAQGVN

-1185 LAEKTPAI
+1185 LAEKTLAI

-1309 DFTRTMAIMLIGIG
+1309 DFTRTMAIMLIGVG
-1323 IALIFVTRS
+1323 IALILITRS

-1408 EACTVIGTVVISAAV
+1408 KACTAIGTVVISAVV

-1448 IGLAILV
+1448 IGLAILI

>member
-26 LPNVDSLTRAHSEIS
+26 LPNVESLTRAHSEIS

-70 VFNKKSGKLTDT
+70 VFNKKSGKLTET

-135 SHGTISQVY
+135 SHGTISQVN

-168 DFTSSIQ
+168 DFTSSIR

-206 LLTVGISFL
+206 LLTVGVSFL

-221 TNLVNQI
+221 TNLVNQV

-315 VLVLLVVLLTL
+315 VLVLLIVLLTL

-412 SKGMAMP
+412 SEGMAMP

-426 DHKLDNEKD
+426 DHTLDNEKD

-509 ADQLDEGTGTLSD
+509 ADQLDEGTGTLSN

-578 GTQKLKNGTQAL
+578 GTQKLKSGTSSL
-590 ASGTGSLATGAQ
+590 ASGSQTLANGTGSLATGA
-602 TLRNG
+602 N
-607 AGSLKNGTA
+607 
-616 SLYTGAGT
+616 
-624 LKNGVASLYTGAGT
+624 
-638 LKNGINTAYTG
+638 
-649 AGTLKNGIS
+649 
-658 TLYTGAGSLKD
+658 
-669 GIGSLYTG
+669 
-677 AGSLKDGTAQL
+677 
-688 VTGSSS
+688 
-694 LKDGTSS
+694 
-701 LATGADS
+701 S
-708 LYTGTK
+708 LYTGTQT
-714 ALTDGAQD
+714 LTNGAKD

-733 LDQLKSQLS
+733 LDQLKSELS
-742 ENASSLNADQLDQ
+742 AESGSLDTSKLDQ
-755 LSQGLTDLNNG
+755 LSSGLTALNEG
-766 LQQLNGKV
+766 LQRLNSMV
-774 SQISVPN
+774 SQIQVPN

-795 SLQGQVGSLQ
+795 SLQGQVSNLK
-805 KGLES
+805 KGLTDT
-810 AQSGL
+810 QSGL
-815 TAAGRGLTTASGA
+815 TTAGTGLGTASAA

-833 ASIKKV
+833 SSISKV
-839 SDPTLQKELLNELN
+839 SDPTLKAELQKELETLN
-853 SLNGSLSSTRDGLD
+853 SGLSSTKS
-867 TANRGLGAAGSA
+867 GLGTAGSGLTTAGTA
-879 ATSMNA
+879 ATNMNS

-893 AGGLSTIGSTADLS
+893 AGSLGSSTSAASTADLS
-907 TQVQQLQAAVSQ
+907 TKVQQLQASVSQ

-924 STLSTQ
+924 NDLSTQ
-930 AASGISD
+930 AASGITS
-937 LKSGLGKISQMQSA
+937 LKSGLSKIGEMQSG
-951 VDALATGAH
+951 VDALAAGAH
-960 KLYTGSNSIYSG
+960 KLYTGSNSLYSG
-972 LSKGMAGALA
+972 LSEGMAGALA
-982 LSQGANKL
+982 LSQGANQ
-990 NTGAESLYDGISKVN
+990 VN
-1005 TGANSL
+1005 S
-1011 YTGAGQANTGV
+1011 
-1022 ISLYNGA
+1022 
-1029 GQLNTGA
+1029 
-1036 VSLYNGASQLNA
+1036 GASA
-1048 GANSLYAGAG
+1048 VA
-1058 KLNAGAISL
+1058 
-1067 YAGAGQLNTGAN
+1067 
-1079 SLYSGT
+1079 
-1085 GTLVSGA
+1085 
-1092 KKVNSGA
+1092 SGA

-1111 GAGQLANG
+1111 GAGQLATG

-1145 SGAGQLQNGLAQGVN
+1145 SGASQLQNGLAQGVN

-1309 DFTRTMAIMLIGIG
+1309 DFTRTMAIMLIGVG
-1323 IALIFVTRS
+1323 IALILVTRS
-1332 LLQPIYILGTLL
+1332 LLHPIYILGTLL

-1393 YRDSDPHALPSARIL
+1393 YRDGDPHALPSARIL
-1408 EACTVIGTVVISAAV
+1408 KACTAIGTVVISAVV

>member
-26 LPNVDSLTRAHSEIS
+26 LPNVESLTRAHSEIS

-70 VFNKKSGKLTDT
+70 VFNKKSGKLTET

-88 ASIDRLTSNQK
+88 ATIDRLTSNQK

-135 SHGTISQVY
+135 SHGTISQVN

-168 DFTSSIQ
+168 DFTSSIR

-206 LLTVGISFL
+206 LLTVGVSFL

-221 TNLVNQI
+221 TNLVNQV

-268 VAEATK
+268 VVEATK

-315 VLVLLVVLLTL
+315 VLVLLIVLLTL

-371 VAVVVAPFFVT
+371 VAVVVTPFFVT

-412 SKGMAMP
+412 SEGMAMP

-426 DHKLDNEKD
+426 DHTLDNEKD

-543 GAGTLFNGTKTLSV
+543 WAGTLFNGTKTLSV

-578 GTQKLKNGTQAL
+578 GTQKLKSGTSSL
-590 ASGTGSLATGAQ
+590 ASGSQTLANGTGSLAKGAND
-602 TLRNG
+602 L
-607 AGSLKNGTA
+607 S
-616 SLYTGAGT
+616 AGT
-624 LKNGVASLYTGAGT
+624 QKLVD
-638 LKNGINTAYTG
+638 NTSKLNSYM
-649 AGTLKNGIS
+649 S
-658 TLYTGAGSLKD
+658 
-669 GIGSLYTG
+669 
-677 AGSLKDGTAQL
+677 QL
-688 VTGSSS
+688 T
-694 LKDGTSS
+694 
-701 LATGADS
+701 
-708 LYTGTK
+708 
-714 ALTDGAQD
+714 Q
-722 LTANMNTLVAG
+722 G
-733 LDQLKSQLS
+733 LDEMKSQLS
-742 ENASSLNADQLDQ
+742 VQMQSLDASQLESLSNGLKLID
-755 LSQGLTDLNNG
+755 QGLTQLNNS
-766 LQQLNGKV
+766 V
-774 SQISVPN
+774 SAMSVPSIDTNSLNNLNSVISGMKGLTGEAETLNSSLKGASSSATTMSGDLAALIAQVPDESLRNRLSTTLSTDMNSLSGNLQSAAGAATKLQNGMSNAQNAVGNIGN
-781 IDTSKISSLVSGLQ
+781 IDTSSLSQMSSLLPTLKSKVAVLAAGASQLDAN
-795 SLQGQVGSLQ
+795 GQVGIN
-805 KGLES
+805 K
-810 AQSGL
+810 
-815 TAAGRGLTTASGA
+815 
-828 AGSLA
+828 
-833 ASIKKV
+833 
-839 SDPTLQKELLNELN
+839 
-853 SLNGSLSSTRDGLD
+853 
-867 TANRGLGAAGSA
+867 
-879 ATSMNA
+879 
-885 AASGIQSA
+885 
-893 AGGLSTIGSTADLS
+893 
-907 TQVQQLQAAVSQ
+907 
-919 LASGS
+919 
-924 STLSTQ
+924 
-930 AASGISD
+930 
-937 LKSGLGKISQMQSA
+937 LKSGLDKLSDMQSG
-951 VDALATGAH
+951 VNKMATSAH
-960 KLYTGSNSIYSG
+960 QLYTGYNALYSG
-972 LSKGMAGALA
+972 LNAGMVGAMQLA
-982 LSQGANKL
+982 
-990 NTGAESLYDGISKVN
+990 
-1005 TGANSL
+1005 
-1011 YTGAGQANTGV
+1011 
-1022 ISLYNGA
+1022 NGA
-1029 GQLNTGA
+1029 KTVN
-1036 VSLYNGASQLNA
+1036 SGASA
-1048 GANSLYAGAG
+1048 VA
-1058 KLNAGAISL
+1058 
-1067 YAGAGQLNTGAN
+1067 
-1079 SLYSGT
+1079 
-1085 GTLVSGA
+1085 
-1092 KKVNSGA
+1092 SGA

-1111 GAGQLANG
+1111 GAGQLATG

-1145 SGAGQLQNGLAQGVN
+1145 SGASQLQNGLAQGVN

-1309 DFTRTMAIMLIGIG
+1309 DFTRTMAIMLIGVG
-1323 IALIFVTRS
+1323 IALILVTRS

-1393 YRDSDPHALPSARIL
+1393 YRDGDPHALPSARIL
-1408 EACTVIGTVVISAAV
+1408 KACTAIGTVVISAVV

-1448 IGLAILV
+1448 IGLAILI

>member
-26 LPNVDSLTRAHSEIS
+26 LPNVESLTRAHSEIS

-70 VFNKKSGKLTDT
+70 VFNKKSGKLTET

-135 SHGTISQVY
+135 SHGTISQVN

-168 DFTSSIQ
+168 DFTSSIR

-206 LLTVGISFL
+206 LLTVGVSFL

-221 TNLVNQI
+221 TNLVNQV

-315 VLVLLVVLLTL
+315 VLVLLIVLLTL

-412 SKGMAMP
+412 SEGMAMP

-426 DHKLDNEKD
+426 DHTLDNEKD

-578 GTQKLKNGTQAL
+578 GTQKLKSGTSSL
-590 ASGTGSLATGAQ
+590 ASGSQTLANGTGSLATGA
-602 TLRNG
+602 N
-607 AGSLKNGTA
+607 
-616 SLYTGAGT
+616 
-624 LKNGVASLYTGAGT
+624 
-638 LKNGINTAYTG
+638 
-649 AGTLKNGIS
+649 
-658 TLYTGAGSLKD
+658 
-669 GIGSLYTG
+669 
-677 AGSLKDGTAQL
+677 
-688 VTGSSS
+688 
-694 LKDGTSS
+694 
-701 LATGADS
+701 S
-708 LYTGTK
+708 LYTGTQT
-714 ALTDGAQD
+714 LTNGAKD

-733 LDQLKSQLS
+733 LDQLKSELS
-742 ENASSLNADQLDQ
+742 AESGSLDTSKLDQ
-755 LSQGLTDLNNG
+755 LSSGLTALNEG
-766 LQQLNGKV
+766 LQRLNSMV
-774 SQISVPN
+774 SQIQVPN

-795 SLQGQVGSLQ
+795 SLQGQVSNLK
-805 KGLES
+805 KGLTDT
-810 AQSGL
+810 QSGL
-815 TAAGRGLTTASGA
+815 TTAGTGLGTASAA

-833 ASIKKV
+833 SSISKV
-839 SDPTLQKELLNELN
+839 SDPTLKAELQKELETLN
-853 SLNGSLSSTRDGLD
+853 SGLSSTKS
-867 TANRGLGAAGSA
+867 GLGTAGSGLTTAGTA
-879 ATSMNA
+879 ATNMNS

-893 AGGLSTIGSTADLS
+893 AGSLGSSTSAASTADLS
-907 TQVQQLQAAVSQ
+907 TKVQQLQASVSQ

-924 STLSTQ
+924 NDLSTQ
-930 AASGISD
+930 AASGITS
-937 LKSGLGKISQMQSA
+937 LKSGLSKIGEMQSG
-951 VDALATGAH
+951 VDALAAGAH
-960 KLYTGSNSIYSG
+960 KLYTGSNSLYSG
-972 LSKGMAGALA
+972 LSEGMAGALA
-982 LSQGANKL
+982 LSQGANQ
-990 NTGAESLYDGISKVN
+990 VN
-1005 TGANSL
+1005 S
-1011 YTGAGQANTGV
+1011 
-1022 ISLYNGA
+1022 
-1029 GQLNTGA
+1029 
-1036 VSLYNGASQLNA
+1036 GASA
-1048 GANSLYAGAG
+1048 VA
-1058 KLNAGAISL
+1058 
-1067 YAGAGQLNTGAN
+1067 
-1079 SLYSGT
+1079 
-1085 GTLVSGA
+1085 
-1092 KKVNSGA
+1092 SGA

-1111 GAGQLANG
+1111 GAGQLATG

-1139 GAGQLQ
+1139 GAGQLK
-1145 SGAGQLQNGLAQGVN
+1145 SGASQLQNGLAQGVN

-1309 DFTRTMAIMLIGIG
+1309 DFTRTMAIMLIGVG
-1323 IALIFVTRS
+1323 IALILVTRS

-1408 EACTVIGTVVISAAV
+1408 KACTAIGTVVISAVV

>member
-70 VFNKKSGKLTDT
+70 VFNKKSGKLTET

-127 VMQMNIAK
+127 VMQMNISK
-135 SHGTISQVY
+135 NHGTISQVY

-206 LLTVGISFL
+206 LLTVGVSFL

-221 TNLVNQI
+221 TNLVNQV

-315 VLVLLVVLLTL
+315 VLVLLIVLLTL

-359 ATLKRPVVFLAA
+359 ATLKRPFVFLAA

-387 NYDDTAEISDS
+387 NYNDTAEISDS

-412 SKGMAMP
+412 SEGMAMP

-494 GSEQVTS
+494 GSEKVTS

-522 GAKDLY
+522 GAKNLY

-578 GTQKLKNGTQAL
+578 GTQKLKSGTSSL
-590 ASGTGSLATGAQ
+590 ASGSKTLANGTGSLATGAQ
-602 TLRNG
+602 TLRDG
-607 AGSLKNGTA
+607 AGTLKNGTA

-624 LKNGVASLYTGAGT
+624 LKNGTASLYTGAGT
-638 LKNGINTAYTG
+638 LKNGTSQLLTG
-649 AGTLKNGIS
+649 STTLKNG
-658 TLYTGAGSLKD
+658 
-669 GIGSLYTG
+669 
-677 AGSLKDGTAQL
+677 
-688 VTGSSS
+688 
-694 LKDGTSS
+694 TSD
-701 LATGADS
+701 LATGANS
-708 LYTGTK
+708 LYTGTQT
-714 ALTDGAQD
+714 LTNGAKD

-755 LSQGLTDLNNG
+755 LSSGLTDLNNG
-766 LQQLNGKV
+766 LQSLNSKV

-805 KGLES
+805 T
-810 AQSGL
+810 GL
-815 TAAGRGLTTASGA
+815 TEAKTGLGAASSAAGELTSKISQDPELKKQLQPVLDKLNAGLGSAGSGLTTAG
-828 AGSLA
+828 
-833 ASIKKV
+833 
-839 SDPTLQKELLNELN
+839 T
-853 SLNGSLSSTRDGLD
+853 
-867 TANRGLGAAGSA
+867 A
-879 ATSMNA
+879 ATNMKS

-893 AGGLSTIGSTADLS
+893 AGSLDSSTSAASTADLS
-907 TQVQQLQAAVSQ
+907 TEVQQLQAAVSQ

-924 STLSTQ
+924 NTLNTQ
-930 AASGISD
+930 AASGITS
-937 LKSGLGKISQMQSA
+937 LKSGLSKIGQMQSA

-990 NTGAESLYDGISKVN
+990 NSGAASLYNGISQVN

-1011 YTGAGQANTGV
+1011 YTGAGQVNSGAA
-1022 ISLYNGA
+1022 SLY
-1029 GQLNTGA
+1029 T
-1036 VSLYNGASQLNA
+1036 
-1048 GANSLYAGAG
+1048 GAG
-1058 KLNAGAISL
+1058 KLN
-1067 YAGAGQLNTGAN
+1067 TGAA

-1085 GTLVSGA
+1085 GSLVSGA
-1092 KKVNSGA
+1092 NQVNSGASAVASGA
-1099 SQVNS
+1099 SQVNT

-1119 LASGVS
+1119 LTSGVS

-1165 AEGADKLQ
+1165 AEGANKLQ

-1219 SDTFYVPSY
+1219 SDTFYVPSD

-1323 IALIFVTRS
+1323 IALILVTRS

>member
-41 LPSNVESEA
+41 LPSSVESEA

-70 VFNKKSGKLTDT
+70 VFNKKSGKLTET

-88 ASIDRLTSNQK
+88 ASIDRLTSNKK

-127 VMQMNIAK
+127 VMQMNISK

-578 GTQKLKNGTQAL
+578 GTQKLKSGTSSL
-590 ASGTGSLATGAQ
+590 ASGSKTLANGTGSLATGAQ

-607 AGSLKNGTA
+607 AGTLKNGTASLYTGVGTLKNGTA

-624 LKNGVASLYTGAGT
+624 LKNG
-638 LKNGINTAYTG
+638 
-649 AGTLKNGIS
+649 
-658 TLYTGAGSLKD
+658 
-669 GIGSLYTG
+669 
-677 AGSLKDGTAQL
+677 TAQL
-688 VTGSSS
+688 LTGSTS
-694 LKDGTSS
+694 LKNGTSS
-701 LATGADS
+701 LVTGANS
-708 LYTGTK
+708 LYTGTQT
-714 ALTDGAQD
+714 LTNGAKD

-755 LSQGLTDLNNG
+755 LSSGLTDLNNG
-766 LQQLNGKV
+766 LQSLNSKV

-795 SLQGQVGSLQ
+795 SLQGQVSSL
-805 KGLES
+805 E
-810 AQSGL
+810 SGL
-815 TAAGRGLTTASGA
+815 TNAKSGLTTAGNGLGTASSA

-833 ASIKKV
+833 SSISKV
-839 SDPTLQKELLNELN
+839 SDPTLKAELQKELQ
-853 SLNGSLSSTRDGLD
+853 SLSSGLSS
-867 TANRGLGAAGSA
+867 TKSGLGTASSGLTTAGSA
-879 ATSMNA
+879 ATNMKS
-885 AASGIQSA
+885 ASSSIQSA
-893 AGGLSTIGSTADLS
+893 AGSLSSSSSTASTADLS
-907 TQVQQLQAAVSQ
+907 AEVQQLQAAVSQ

-930 AASGISD
+930 AASGISS
-937 LKSGLGKISQMQSA
+937 LKSGLSKISQMQSA

-982 LSQGANKL
+982 LSQGATKL
-990 NTGAESLYDGISKVN
+990 NSGAASLYNGISQVN
-1005 TGANSL
+1005 TGASSL
-1011 YTGAGQANTGV
+1011 YTGAGQVNSGAS
-1022 ISLYNGA
+1022 SLY
-1029 GQLNTGA
+1029 T
-1036 VSLYNGASQLNA
+1036 
-1048 GANSLYAGAG
+1048 GAG
-1058 KLNAGAISL
+1058 KLN
-1067 YAGAGQLNTGAN
+1067 TGAA

-1092 KKVNSGA
+1092 NQVNSGASSVANGA

-1139 GAGQLQ
+1139 GASSLK

-1185 LAEKTPAI
+1185 LATKTPAI

-1282 GTDLGKAEVEMGG
+1282 GTDLGKADVEMGG

-1344 LAYISSLSITRWVV
+1344 LAYISSLSITRWIVT
-1358 SGVMGRSTLAWNVPF
+1358 GVMGRSAMAWNVPF

-1378 LIALGVDYSIFVMMR
+1378 VIALGVDYSIFVMMR

-1408 EACTVIGTVVISAAV
+1408 EACTVIGTVVISAAI

-1437 PTLIEVAIGVI
+1437 PTLIEVAIGVD

-1455 FLMPINLSAS
+1455 FLMPINLSAA

>member
-26 LPNVDSLTRAHSEIS
+26 LPNVESLTRAHSEIS

-70 VFNKKSGKLTDT
+70 VFNKKSGKLTET

-135 SHGTISQVY
+135 SHGTISQVN

-168 DFTSSIQ
+168 DFTSSIR

-206 LLTVGISFL
+206 LLTVGVSFL

-221 TNLVNQI
+221 TNLVNQV

-315 VLVLLVVLLTL
+315 VLVLLIVLLTL

-348 NPSKMWHGISS
+348 NPSKMWYGISS

-412 SKGMAMP
+412 SEGMAMP

-426 DHKLDNEKD
+426 DHTLDNEKD

-501 GAKKLANG
+501 GAKKLSNG

-578 GTQKLKNGTQAL
+578 GTQKLKSGTSSL
-590 ASGTGSLATGAQ
+590 ASGSQTLANGTGSLAKGAND
-602 TLRNG
+602 L
-607 AGSLKNGTA
+607 S
-616 SLYTGAGT
+616 AGT
-624 LKNGVASLYTGAGT
+624 QKLVD
-638 LKNGINTAYTG
+638 NTSKLNSYM
-649 AGTLKNGIS
+649 S
-658 TLYTGAGSLKD
+658 
-669 GIGSLYTG
+669 
-677 AGSLKDGTAQL
+677 QL
-688 VTGSSS
+688 T
-694 LKDGTSS
+694 
-701 LATGADS
+701 
-708 LYTGTK
+708 
-714 ALTDGAQD
+714 Q
-722 LTANMNTLVAG
+722 G
-733 LDQLKSQLS
+733 LDEMKSQLS
-742 ENASSLNADQLDQ
+742 VQMQSLDASQLESLSNGLKLID
-755 LSQGLTDLNNG
+755 QGLTQLNNS
-766 LQQLNGKV
+766 V
-774 SQISVPN
+774 SAMSVPSIDTNSLNNLNSVISGMKGLTGEAETLNSSLTGASSSATTMSNDLAALIAQVPDESLRNRLSTTLSTDMNSLSGNLQSAAGAATKLQKGMSNAQNAVGDIGN
-781 IDTSKISSLVSGLQ
+781 IDTSSLSQMSSLLPTLKSKVAVLAAGASQLDAN
-795 SLQGQVGSLQ
+795 GQVGIN
-805 KGLES
+805 K
-810 AQSGL
+810 
-815 TAAGRGLTTASGA
+815 
-828 AGSLA
+828 
-833 ASIKKV
+833 
-839 SDPTLQKELLNELN
+839 
-853 SLNGSLSSTRDGLD
+853 
-867 TANRGLGAAGSA
+867 
-879 ATSMNA
+879 
-885 AASGIQSA
+885 
-893 AGGLSTIGSTADLS
+893 
-907 TQVQQLQAAVSQ
+907 
-919 LASGS
+919 
-924 STLSTQ
+924 
-930 AASGISD
+930 
-937 LKSGLGKISQMQSA
+937 LKSGLDKLSDMQSG
-951 VDALATGAH
+951 VNKMATSAH
-960 KLYTGSNSIYSG
+960 QLYTGYNALYSG
-972 LSKGMAGALA
+972 LNAGMVGAMQLA
-982 LSQGANKL
+982 
-990 NTGAESLYDGISKVN
+990 
-1005 TGANSL
+1005 
-1011 YTGAGQANTGV
+1011 
-1022 ISLYNGA
+1022 NGA
-1029 GQLNTGA
+1029 KTVN
-1036 VSLYNGASQLNA
+1036 SGASA
-1048 GANSLYAGAG
+1048 VA
-1058 KLNAGAISL
+1058 
-1067 YAGAGQLNTGAN
+1067 
-1079 SLYSGT
+1079 
-1085 GTLVSGA
+1085 
-1092 KKVNSGA
+1092 SGA

-1111 GAGQLANG
+1111 GAGQLATG

-1145 SGAGQLQNGLAQGVN
+1145 SGASQLQNGLAQGVN

-1309 DFTRTMAIMLIGIG
+1309 DFTRTMAIMLIGVG
-1323 IALIFVTRS
+1323 IALILVTRS

-1408 EACTVIGTVVISAAV
+1408 KACTAIGTVVISAVV

>member
-56 EWGSKKKNTYEVAV
+56 EWGNKKKNTYEVAV
-70 VFNKKSGKLTDT
+70 VFNKKSGKLTET

-107 APQDNIATK
+107 APQNNIATK

-135 SHGTISQVY
+135 SHGSISQVY
-144 DEINKAVKTSG
+144 DEINKVVKTSG

-206 LLTVGISFL
+206 LLMVGVSFL

-221 TNLVNQI
+221 ANLVNQV

-255 YNHFKEDLGNGLG
+255 YNHFKEYLGNGLG

-315 VLVLLVVLLTL
+315 VLVLLIVLLTL

-348 NPSKMWHGISS
+348 KPSKMWHGISS

-412 SKGMAMP
+412 SEGMAMP

-426 DHKLDNEKD
+426 DHTLDNEKD

-476 SVTDGT
+476 SVTDGI

-522 GAKDLY
+522 EAKDLY
-528 TGTVKLYNGSIALYD
+528 TGT
-543 GAGTLFNGTKTLSV
+543 
-557 GADALYS
+557 
-564 GTRKLSSGA
+564 
-573 NTLSA
+573 
-578 GTQKLKNGTQAL
+578 
-590 ASGTGSLATGAQ
+590 Q
-602 TLRNG
+602 TLTNG
-607 AGSLKNGTA
+607 AK
-616 SLYTGAGT
+616 
-624 LKNGVASLYTGAGT
+624 
-638 LKNGINTAYTG
+638 
-649 AGTLKNGIS
+649 
-658 TLYTGAGSLKD
+658 
-669 GIGSLYTG
+669 
-677 AGSLKDGTAQL
+677 
-688 VTGSSS
+688 
-694 LKDGTSS
+694 
-701 LATGADS
+701 
-708 LYTGTK
+708 
-714 ALTDGAQD
+714 D

-755 LSQGLTDLNNG
+755 LSSGLTDLN
-766 LQQLNGKV
+766 
-774 SQISVPN
+774 
-781 IDTSKISSLVSGLQ
+781 SGLQ

-805 KGLES
+805 T
-810 AQSGL
+810 GL
-815 TAAGRGLTTASGA
+815 TNAKTGLTTARTGFGTASAA

-833 ASIKKV
+833 SSISKV
-839 SDPTLQKELLNELN
+839 SDPTLKAELQKELETLN
-853 SLNGSLSSTRDGLD
+853 S
-867 TANRGLGAAGSA
+867 GLGTVGSGLTTARTA
-879 ATSMNA
+879 ATNMNS

-893 AGGLSTIGSTADLS
+893 TGSLGSSTSAVSTADLS
-907 TQVQQLQAAVSQ
+907 TEVQQLQA
-919 LASGS
+919 
-924 STLSTQ
+924 
-930 AASGISD
+930 
-937 LKSGLGKISQMQSA
+937 A

-960 KLYTGSNSIYSG
+960 KLYTGSNSLYSG

-982 LSQGANKL
+982 LSQ
-990 NTGAESLYDGISKVN
+990 
-1005 TGANSL
+1005 
-1011 YTGAGQANTGV
+1011 
-1022 ISLYNGA
+1022 
-1029 GQLNTGA
+1029 
-1036 VSLYNGASQLNA
+1036 
-1048 GANSLYAGAG
+1048 
-1058 KLNAGAISL
+1058 
-1067 YAGAGQLNTGAN
+1067 
-1079 SLYSGT
+1079 
-1085 GTLVSGA
+1085 
-1092 KKVNSGA
+1092 
-1099 SQVNS
+1099 
-1104 GAGQVNS
+1104 
-1111 GAGQLANG
+1111 
-1119 LASGVS
+1119 
-1125 GAAQLANGASRLTS
+1125 
-1139 GAGQLQ
+1139 
-1145 SGAGQLQNGLAQGVN
+1145 
-1160 GSSQL
+1160 
-1165 AEGADKLQ
+1165 GADKLQ

-1185 LAEKTPAI
+1185 LAENTPAI

-1358 SGVMGRSTLAWNVPF
+1358 SSVMGRSTLAWNVPF

-1479 GRKKGLSFGKKS
+1479 GRKKSLSFGKKS

>member
-26 LPNVDSLTRAHSEIS
+26 LPNVESLTRAHSEIS

-70 VFNKKSGKLTDT
+70 VFNKKSGKLTET

-135 SHGTISQVY
+135 SHGTISQVN

-168 DFTSSIQ
+168 DFTSSIR

-197 RSPVVPLVS
+197 QSPVVPLVS
-206 LLTVGISFL
+206 LLTVGVSFL

-221 TNLVNQI
+221 TNLVNQV

-302 FSVYRSASGVAVG
+302 FSVYRSAAGVAVG
-315 VLVLLVVLLTL
+315 VLVLLIVLLTL

-359 ATLKRPVVFLAA
+359 ATLKRPVVFLAS

-426 DHKLDNEKD
+426 DHTLDNEKD

-463 EKIKLLYVKKQLK
+463 QKIKLLYVKKQLE

-522 GAKDLY
+522 GAKNLY

-590 ASGTGSLATGAQ
+590 ASGSQTLANGTGSLATGAQ
-602 TLRNG
+602 TLRDG
-607 AGSLKNGTA
+607 AGTLKNGTA

-624 LKNGVASLYTGAGT
+624 LKNGTASLYTGTGT
-638 LKNGINTAYTG
+638 LKNGTSQLLTG
-649 AGTLKNGIS
+649 STTLKNG
-658 TLYTGAGSLKD
+658 
-669 GIGSLYTG
+669 
-677 AGSLKDGTAQL
+677 
-688 VTGSSS
+688 
-694 LKDGTSS
+694 TSD
-701 LATGADS
+701 LATGANS
-708 LYTGTK
+708 LYTGTQT
-714 ALTDGAQD
+714 LTNGAKD

-755 LSQGLTDLNNG
+755 LSSGLTDLNNG
-766 LQQLNGKV
+766 LQSLNSKV

-795 SLQGQVGSLQ
+795 SLQGQVSSL
-805 KGLES
+805 E
-810 AQSGL
+810 SGL
-815 TAAGRGLTTASGA
+815 TTAGGGLTTASGA

-833 ASIKKV
+833 SSISKV
-839 SDPTLQKELLNELN
+839 SDPTLKKELQKELETLN
-853 SLNGSLSSTRDGLD
+853 SGLG
-867 TANRGLGAAGSA
+867 TAGRGLTTAGTA
-879 ATSMNA
+879 ATNMKS

-893 AGGLSTIGSTADLS
+893 AGSLGSSTSAASTADLS
-907 TQVQQLQAAVSQ
+907 TEVQQLQAAVSQ

-924 STLSTQ
+924 NTLSTQ
-930 AASGISD
+930 AASGINS
-937 LKSGLGKISQMQSA
+937 LKSGLSKIGQMQSA

-960 KLYTGSNSIYSG
+960 KLYTGSNSLYSG
-972 LSKGMAGALA
+972 LSEGMAGALA
-982 LSQGANKL
+982 LSQGANQ
-990 NTGAESLYDGISKVN
+990 VN
-1005 TGANSL
+1005 S
-1011 YTGAGQANTGV
+1011 
-1022 ISLYNGA
+1022 
-1029 GQLNTGA
+1029 
-1036 VSLYNGASQLNA
+1036 GASA
-1048 GANSLYAGAG
+1048 VA
-1058 KLNAGAISL
+1058 
-1067 YAGAGQLNTGAN
+1067 
-1079 SLYSGT
+1079 
-1085 GTLVSGA
+1085 
-1092 KKVNSGA
+1092 SGA

-1111 GAGQLANG
+1111 GAGQLATG

-1125 GAAQLANGASRLTS
+1125 GAAQLANGARRLTS

-1145 SGAGQLQNGLAQGVN
+1145 SGASQLQNGLAQGVN

-1309 DFTRTMAIMLIGIG
+1309 DFTRTMAIMLIGVG
-1323 IALIFVTRS
+1323 IALILITRS

-1408 EACTVIGTVVISAAV
+1408 KACTAIGTVVISAVV

-1448 IGLAILV
+1448 IGLAILI

>member
-26 LPNVDSLTRAHSEIS
+26 LPNVESLTRAHSEIS

-70 VFNKKSGKLTDT
+70 VFNKKSGKLTET

-135 SHGTISQVY
+135 SHGTISQVN

-168 DFTSSIQ
+168 DFTSSIR

-206 LLTVGISFL
+206 LLTVGVSFL

-221 TNLVNQI
+221 TNLVNQV

-315 VLVLLVVLLTL
+315 VLVLLIVLLTL

-426 DHKLDNEKD
+426 DHTLDNEKD

-509 ADQLDEGTGTLSD
+509 ADQLDEGTGTLSN

-578 GTQKLKNGTQAL
+578 GTQKLKSGTSSL
-590 ASGTGSLATGAQ
+590 ASGSQTLANGTGSLATGA
-602 TLRNG
+602 N
-607 AGSLKNGTA
+607 
-616 SLYTGAGT
+616 
-624 LKNGVASLYTGAGT
+624 
-638 LKNGINTAYTG
+638 
-649 AGTLKNGIS
+649 
-658 TLYTGAGSLKD
+658 
-669 GIGSLYTG
+669 
-677 AGSLKDGTAQL
+677 
-688 VTGSSS
+688 
-694 LKDGTSS
+694 
-701 LATGADS
+701 S
-708 LYTGTK
+708 LYTGTQT
-714 ALTDGAQD
+714 LTNGAKD

-742 ENASSLNADQLDQ
+742 ENASSLNADQLYQ
-755 LSQGLTDLNNG
+755 LSSGLTDLNNG
-766 LQQLNGKV
+766 LQRLNSMV
-774 SQISVPN
+774 SQIQVPN

-795 SLQGQVGSLQ
+795 SLQGQVLSL
-805 KGLES
+805 E
-810 AQSGL
+810 SGL
-815 TAAGRGLTTASGA
+815 TNAKTGLGAARSGLGAASTAAGNMASLISQVSDPTIKAKLEEDLKTLDNGLSSTKTGLDTAGSGLTTAG
-828 AGSLA
+828 
-833 ASIKKV
+833 
-839 SDPTLQKELLNELN
+839 T
-853 SLNGSLSSTRDGLD
+853 
-867 TANRGLGAAGSA
+867 A
-879 ATSMNA
+879 ATNMNS

-893 AGGLSTIGSTADLS
+893 AGSLGSSTSAASTADLS
-907 TQVQQLQAAVSQ
+907 TKVQQLQASVSQ

-924 STLSTQ
+924 NTLSTQ
-930 AASGISD
+930 AASGITS
-937 LKSGLGKISQMQSA
+937 LKSGLSKIGEMQSG
-951 VDALATGAH
+951 VDALAAGAH
-960 KLYTGSNSIYSG
+960 KLYTGSNSLYSG
-972 LSKGMAGALA
+972 LSEGMAGALA
-982 LSQGANKL
+982 LSQGAK
-990 NTGAESLYDGISKVN
+990 TVN
-1005 TGANSL
+1005 S
-1011 YTGAGQANTGV
+1011 
-1022 ISLYNGA
+1022 
-1029 GQLNTGA
+1029 
-1036 VSLYNGASQLNA
+1036 GASA
-1048 GANSLYAGAG
+1048 VA
-1058 KLNAGAISL
+1058 
-1067 YAGAGQLNTGAN
+1067 
-1079 SLYSGT
+1079 
-1085 GTLVSGA
+1085 
-1092 KKVNSGA
+1092 SGA

-1111 GAGQLANG
+1111 GAGQLATG

-1145 SGAGQLQNGLAQGVN
+1145 SGASQLQSGLAQGVN

-1309 DFTRTMAIMLIGIG
+1309 DFTRTMAIMLIGVG
-1323 IALIFVTRS
+1323 IALILVTRS

-1408 EACTVIGTVVISAAV
+1408 KACTAIGTVVISAVV

>member
-56 EWGSKKKNTYEVAV
+56 EWGNKKKNTYEVAV
-70 VFNKKSGKLTDT
+70 VFNKKSGKLTET

-107 APQDNIATK
+107 APQNNIATK

-135 SHGTISQVY
+135 SHGSISQVY
-144 DEINKAVKTSG
+144 DEINKVVKTSG

-206 LLTVGISFL
+206 LLTVGVSFL

-221 TNLVNQI
+221 ANLVNQV

-255 YNHFKEDLGNGLG
+255 YNHFKEYLGNGLG

-315 VLVLLVVLLTL
+315 VLVLLIVLLTL

-348 NPSKMWHGISS
+348 KPSKMWHGISS

-412 SKGMAMP
+412 SEGMAMP

-426 DHKLDNEKD
+426 DHTLDNEKD

-476 SVTDGT
+476 SVTDGI

-522 GAKDLY
+522 EAKDLY
-528 TGTVKLYNGSIALYD
+528 TGT
-543 GAGTLFNGTKTLSV
+543 
-557 GADALYS
+557 
-564 GTRKLSSGA
+564 
-573 NTLSA
+573 
-578 GTQKLKNGTQAL
+578 
-590 ASGTGSLATGAQ
+590 Q
-602 TLRNG
+602 TLTNG
-607 AGSLKNGTA
+607 AK
-616 SLYTGAGT
+616 
-624 LKNGVASLYTGAGT
+624 
-638 LKNGINTAYTG
+638 
-649 AGTLKNGIS
+649 
-658 TLYTGAGSLKD
+658 
-669 GIGSLYTG
+669 
-677 AGSLKDGTAQL
+677 
-688 VTGSSS
+688 
-694 LKDGTSS
+694 
-701 LATGADS
+701 
-708 LYTGTK
+708 
-714 ALTDGAQD
+714 D

-755 LSQGLTDLNNG
+755 LSSGLTDLN
-766 LQQLNGKV
+766 
-774 SQISVPN
+774 
-781 IDTSKISSLVSGLQ
+781 SGLQ

-805 KGLES
+805 T
-810 AQSGL
+810 GL
-815 TAAGRGLTTASGA
+815 TNAKTGLTTARTGFGTASAA

-833 ASIKKV
+833 SSISKV
-839 SDPTLQKELLNELN
+839 SDPTLKAELQKELETLN
-853 SLNGSLSSTRDGLD
+853 S
-867 TANRGLGAAGSA
+867 GLGTVGSGLTTARTA
-879 ATSMNA
+879 ATNMNS

-893 AGGLSTIGSTADLS
+893 TGSLGSGTSAVSTADLS
-907 TQVQQLQAAVSQ
+907 TEVQQLQA
-919 LASGS
+919 
-924 STLSTQ
+924 
-930 AASGISD
+930 
-937 LKSGLGKISQMQSA
+937 A

-960 KLYTGSNSIYSG
+960 KLYTGSNSLYSG
-972 LSKGMAGALA
+972 LSKWMAGALA
-982 LSQGANKL
+982 LSQ
-990 NTGAESLYDGISKVN
+990 
-1005 TGANSL
+1005 
-1011 YTGAGQANTGV
+1011 
-1022 ISLYNGA
+1022 
-1029 GQLNTGA
+1029 
-1036 VSLYNGASQLNA
+1036 
-1048 GANSLYAGAG
+1048 
-1058 KLNAGAISL
+1058 
-1067 YAGAGQLNTGAN
+1067 
-1079 SLYSGT
+1079 
-1085 GTLVSGA
+1085 
-1092 KKVNSGA
+1092 
-1099 SQVNS
+1099 
-1104 GAGQVNS
+1104 
-1111 GAGQLANG
+1111 
-1119 LASGVS
+1119 
-1125 GAAQLANGASRLTS
+1125 
-1139 GAGQLQ
+1139 
-1145 SGAGQLQNGLAQGVN
+1145 
-1160 GSSQL
+1160 
-1165 AEGADKLQ
+1165 GADKLQ

-1185 LAEKTPAI
+1185 LAENTPAI

-1393 YRDSDPHALPSARIL
+1393 YRDSDPHALSSARIL

-1479 GRKKGLSFGKKS
+1479 GRKKGLSFGKKP

>member
-56 EWGSKKKNTYEVAV
+56 EWGNKKKNTYEVAV
-70 VFNKKSGKLTDT
+70 VFNKKSGKLTET

-107 APQDNIATK
+107 APQNNIATK

-135 SHGTISQVY
+135 SHGSISQVY
-144 DEINKAVKTSG
+144 DEINKVVKTSG

-206 LLTVGISFL
+206 LLTVGVSFL

-221 TNLVNQI
+221 ANLVNQV

-255 YNHFKEDLGNGLG
+255 YNHFKEYLGNGLG

-302 FSVYRSASGVAVG
+302 FSVYRSASGIAVG
-315 VLVLLVVLLTL
+315 VLVLLIVLLTL

-348 NPSKMWHGISS
+348 KPSKMWHGISS

-412 SKGMAMP
+412 SEGMAMP

-426 DHKLDNEKD
+426 DHTLDNEKD

-476 SVTDGT
+476 SVTDGI

-522 GAKDLY
+522 EAKDLY
-528 TGTVKLYNGSIALYD
+528 TGT
-543 GAGTLFNGTKTLSV
+543 
-557 GADALYS
+557 
-564 GTRKLSSGA
+564 
-573 NTLSA
+573 
-578 GTQKLKNGTQAL
+578 
-590 ASGTGSLATGAQ
+590 Q
-602 TLRNG
+602 TLTNG
-607 AGSLKNGTA
+607 AK
-616 SLYTGAGT
+616 
-624 LKNGVASLYTGAGT
+624 
-638 LKNGINTAYTG
+638 
-649 AGTLKNGIS
+649 
-658 TLYTGAGSLKD
+658 
-669 GIGSLYTG
+669 
-677 AGSLKDGTAQL
+677 
-688 VTGSSS
+688 
-694 LKDGTSS
+694 
-701 LATGADS
+701 
-708 LYTGTK
+708 
-714 ALTDGAQD
+714 D

-755 LSQGLTDLNNG
+755 LSSGLTDLN
-766 LQQLNGKV
+766 
-774 SQISVPN
+774 
-781 IDTSKISSLVSGLQ
+781 SGLQ

-805 KGLES
+805 T
-810 AQSGL
+810 GL
-815 TAAGRGLTTASGA
+815 TNAKTGLTTARTGFGTASAA

-833 ASIKKV
+833 SSISKV
-839 SDPTLQKELLNELN
+839 SDPTLKAELQKELETLN
-853 SLNGSLSSTRDGLD
+853 S
-867 TANRGLGAAGSA
+867 GLGTVGSGLTTARTA
-879 ATSMNA
+879 ATNMNS

-893 AGGLSTIGSTADLS
+893 TGSLGSGTSAVSTADLS
-907 TQVQQLQAAVSQ
+907 TEVQQLQA
-919 LASGS
+919 
-924 STLSTQ
+924 
-930 AASGISD
+930 
-937 LKSGLGKISQMQSA
+937 A

-960 KLYTGSNSIYSG
+960 KLYTGSNSLYSG
-972 LSKGMAGALA
+972 LSKWMAGALA
-982 LSQGANKL
+982 LSQ
-990 NTGAESLYDGISKVN
+990 
-1005 TGANSL
+1005 
-1011 YTGAGQANTGV
+1011 
-1022 ISLYNGA
+1022 
-1029 GQLNTGA
+1029 
-1036 VSLYNGASQLNA
+1036 
-1048 GANSLYAGAG
+1048 
-1058 KLNAGAISL
+1058 
-1067 YAGAGQLNTGAN
+1067 
-1079 SLYSGT
+1079 
-1085 GTLVSGA
+1085 
-1092 KKVNSGA
+1092 
-1099 SQVNS
+1099 
-1104 GAGQVNS
+1104 
-1111 GAGQLANG
+1111 
-1119 LASGVS
+1119 
-1125 GAAQLANGASRLTS
+1125 
-1139 GAGQLQ
+1139 
-1145 SGAGQLQNGLAQGVN
+1145 
-1160 GSSQL
+1160 
-1165 AEGADKLQ
+1165 GADKLQ

-1185 LAEKTPAI
+1185 LAENTPAI

-1479 GRKKGLSFGKKS
+1479 GRKKGLSFGKKP

>member
-26 LPNVDSLTRAHSEIS
+26 LPNVESLTRAHSEIS

-70 VFNKKSGKLTDT
+70 VFNKKSGKLTET

-135 SHGTISQVY
+135 SHGTISQVN

-168 DFTSSIQ
+168 DFTSSIR

-206 LLTVGISFL
+206 LLTVGVSFL

-221 TNLVNQI
+221 TNLVNQV

-315 VLVLLVVLLTL
+315 VLVLLIVLLTL

-348 NPSKMWHGISS
+348 NPSKMWYGISS

-412 SKGMAMP
+412 SEGMAMP

-426 DHKLDNEKD
+426 DHTLDNEKD

-494 GSEQVTS
+494 GSEQVTG
-501 GAKKLANG
+501 GAKKLSNG

-578 GTQKLKNGTQAL
+578 GTQKLKSGTSSL
-590 ASGTGSLATGAQ
+590 ASGSQTLANGTGSLAKGAND
-602 TLRNG
+602 L
-607 AGSLKNGTA
+607 S
-616 SLYTGAGT
+616 AGT
-624 LKNGVASLYTGAGT
+624 QKLVD
-638 LKNGINTAYTG
+638 NTSKLNSYM
-649 AGTLKNGIS
+649 S
-658 TLYTGAGSLKD
+658 
-669 GIGSLYTG
+669 
-677 AGSLKDGTAQL
+677 QL
-688 VTGSSS
+688 T
-694 LKDGTSS
+694 
-701 LATGADS
+701 
-708 LYTGTK
+708 
-714 ALTDGAQD
+714 Q
-722 LTANMNTLVAG
+722 G
-733 LDQLKSQLS
+733 LDEMKSQLS
-742 ENASSLNADQLDQ
+742 VQMQSLDASQLESLSNGLKLID
-755 LSQGLTDLNNG
+755 QGLTQLNNS
-766 LQQLNGKV
+766 V
-774 SQISVPN
+774 SAMSVPSIDTNSLNNLNSVISGMKGLTGEAETLNSSLTGASSSATTMSNDLAALIAQVPDESLRNRLSTTLSTDMNSLSGNLQSAAGAATKLQKGMSNAQNAVGDIGN
-781 IDTSKISSLVSGLQ
+781 IDTSSLSQMSSLLPTLKSKVAVLAAGASQLDAN
-795 SLQGQVGSLQ
+795 GQVGIN
-805 KGLES
+805 K
-810 AQSGL
+810 
-815 TAAGRGLTTASGA
+815 
-828 AGSLA
+828 
-833 ASIKKV
+833 
-839 SDPTLQKELLNELN
+839 
-853 SLNGSLSSTRDGLD
+853 
-867 TANRGLGAAGSA
+867 
-879 ATSMNA
+879 
-885 AASGIQSA
+885 
-893 AGGLSTIGSTADLS
+893 
-907 TQVQQLQAAVSQ
+907 
-919 LASGS
+919 
-924 STLSTQ
+924 
-930 AASGISD
+930 
-937 LKSGLGKISQMQSA
+937 LKSGLDKLSDMQSG
-951 VDALATGAH
+951 VNKMATSAH
-960 KLYTGSNSIYSG
+960 QLYTGYNALYSG
-972 LSKGMAGALA
+972 LNAGMVGAMQLA
-982 LSQGANKL
+982 
-990 NTGAESLYDGISKVN
+990 
-1005 TGANSL
+1005 
-1011 YTGAGQANTGV
+1011 
-1022 ISLYNGA
+1022 NGA
-1029 GQLNTGA
+1029 KTVN
-1036 VSLYNGASQLNA
+1036 SGASA
-1048 GANSLYAGAG
+1048 VA
-1058 KLNAGAISL
+1058 
-1067 YAGAGQLNTGAN
+1067 
-1079 SLYSGT
+1079 
-1085 GTLVSGA
+1085 
-1092 KKVNSGA
+1092 SGA

-1111 GAGQLANG
+1111 GAGQLATG

-1145 SGAGQLQNGLAQGVN
+1145 SGASQLQNGLAQGVN

-1309 DFTRTMAIMLIGIG
+1309 DFTRTMAIMLIGVG
-1323 IALIFVTRS
+1323 IALILVTRS

-1408 EACTVIGTVVISAAV
+1408 KACTAIGTVVISAVV